1 MKTKISHL
9 GRSSV
14 SVILAV
20 MMLLSTMLIGTVST
34 VNAAD
39 LSNATKV
46 YLDSTLAT
54 VNKEG
59 LNTWSSICAY
69 AFNTKGVNTY
79 TDKNTDGKY
88 TWPGSDMYNEGNGIY
103 SIYVDNSAT
112 NIIFNNNDG
121 KQTGDLTLPNDWK
134 TTPMIYYGDGTKGPA
149 GWKEYS
155 ASVKVA
161 DSVTLTANP
170 TSVKVGNSVTLAPTV
185 ISAKSGDLTYTYN
198 KISGGTATEVKN
210 ADNSLTVTPTVA
222 GTYKYKVTVSADGYS
237 PVTSTEVSFT
247 VTAPVDYYLAG
258 RIKQDGTDGWV
269 QSINN
274 NYKFTESDT
283 DGLYYY
289 ESKYTPKQWS
299 EKVGSKNLEQYFYII
314 DSSSNKYGSKDN
326 QTDNTPKVLN
336 STDDKS
342 TLEKISSTGNTKTLT
357 YISNQE
363 NVSNV
368 TFWLDTR
375 NGNMQLYYTS
385 ATAYSVTFGSND
397 ISMGSVIAKN
407 GSSNIS
413 SGDGVAEN
421 SEVTFTATANEG
433 YKFDGWYNDAGCTTA
448 IEGATGATYTT
459 TVTADTTVYAKFVA
473 ETYNITVKENANCTV
488 TVNKTAAYGSNVNVT
503 VKAKDGYTVSSIS
516 VTNVNANDISGNET
530 EGYTFKMPA
539 SNVEITPNVVAVEVT
554 APKVTLNTVTGESTA
569 DVSVKENYPI
579 TAFAEAGDA
588 YSKITST
595 DFSVSG
601 GVEGTDYTKT
611 ETFEGSGIYNF
622 VALTKGT
629 FTVTYTATA
638 TSINDI
644 TKSTSATATLKI
656 TASYTDTQ
664 NAYLALSKYVD
675 EVKDTTSDGYTTDSY
690 AAFSAALTSAQ
701 ALLKGLPKADATN
714 ASDYTNAKTALETAF
729 NGLEKDVTYY
739 ISGRFENHGWNTDAI
754 DMPFTRVSGESNLY
768 KYETHKSVADLS
780 KQIHDVLGN
789 YDANQYFFITTGKG
803 LKGTFYTGSSKN
815 GNNFHENTVAKK
827 LTLTTHT
834 NNDSAT
840 ANTDNLI
847 VFNDISDS
855 SPNVVIYLDTS
866 DKDNLKLYYSTEKY
880 SVTVAE
886 GVPASVDKTEFA
898 KGETVTVTATPGT
911 GEVLDKVTVVGKD
924 GSTQI
929 ETTVSGNTA
938 TFKMPDQDVTITNVT
953 FREAKTYT
961 VTFNSSDDQF
971 GTVSAMKGTTSL
983 KSPAT
988 VTEGDDV
995 TFTAEPENG
1004 YALSGWTVN
1013 DASVSPTTNPYTITV
1028 QKDTT
1033 VVANFKEIT
1042 GTLSDYYLLCGTD
1055 ATFKAGSY
1063 TPVPLYTNEEGVYY
1077 ADFNAAN
1084 ITKSKDYF
1092 IIFSTKE
1099 DTSGIIDTND
1109 AKNIIIN
1116 TDNNGKGFS
1125 LKDHSENVNVV
1136 GVQNTK
1142 NLRFAKVYI
1151 DSDDVTGFTIKV
1163 TKLDLK
1169 SKKITYS
1176 GEPKFKE
1183 APKNA
1188 VNIIAKNGTQT
1199 AKFQSMGSTVITP
1212 VDKVVFDIGDYN
1224 DYTKKATAIKGN
1236 KVTVTTTVADAYKD
1250 TYYVKGFV
1258 VNGES
1263 YGIQSEPN
1271 DTGVYTLEYQ
1281 IPDDVDDGTNFEIT
1295 PVYFLK
1301 DSSNC
1306 VTFYVEGFDGA
1317 VQESWGNTIACY
1329 PYYEGVD
1336 KNSTNKNA
1344 FGAYPG
1350 QPLLY
1355 EGGKY
1360 YTQIPKSITLN
1371 GTDKK
1376 IVGMT
1381 LNNFTLE
1388 LVHGAI
1394 STIKDNKQSYDYDDF
1409 VRIANN
1415 NYGNN
1420 IIYTF
1425 KYSTAKDNFG
1435 ENIVS
1440 DATITKADF
1449 ASPTGNGWED
1459 LTDYNHRKVDLFGNV
1474 LTGTD
1479 SEKEPLLVV
1488 SNGYFENYQ
1497 GFYATEWTVYEKLED
1512 GTYSKITQ
1520 IPSSALLLKS
1530 KDDLTKSTS
1539 DPKYKNSLSD
1549 YADAYAKL
1557 EAYKNTPALITF
1569 ESSIKRGYSLQGGTN
1584 GGQGGELAERVDGR
1598 WYYSMIGE
1606 EITAK
1611 IAVEYGDTATSTF
1624 TKDSFVDGTNRTTT
1638 IGAQAYFT
1646 NDAAYGE
1653 TTYKSNIDSSN
1664 YFTFTA
1670 DTIAT
1675 DQTGQNYVFLGWYLL
1690 SDNKYT
1696 KLTDAKAPMT
1706 GSDTFVARYVKA
1718 PKGTVT
1724 IDHRLF
1730 SAASNPT
1737 PPTTQ
1742 TPGTGSGKCYVTVK
1756 VLDKTTGALIKEF
1769 AETENS
1775 VTLDGTYINS
1785 AKDYK
1790 LEITL
1795 RTVTSGQ
1802 DKFDKF
1808 YYLAQNKQEYVG
1820 IDPGTTTTEGNV
1832 TTVTRTVDILDS
1844 FFTHNED
1851 GTYSFKNT
1859 TGSDSIHYYSDIK
1872 ETKIPY
1878 KITFNY
1884 EPRLASDAKQYVVT
1898 GYFTSEYILNHGA
1911 VLTKE
1916 FVMSVAPYEDNFF
1929 NTIKWDNANI
1939 TINNDTETKTAVVN
1953 STTSLRT
1960 VTVKALN
1967 ADGTPIEA
1975 YKLNNVPEYTSTVV
1989 YGNLLKYDNLY
2000 GLTPDEKT
2008 EIAGG
2013 KEYIYLAD
2021 PEYNGKKFSYWQIS
2035 TSSDMTDTSAYVTKC
2050 FSKEFN
2056 YIAYNDYY
2064 IWPVYGKSQ
2073 SITGASTTLNFL
2085 DYSRNQSTDENGGSK
2100 TDRVFADFALAFDSN
2115 GIQLKTYNGTDIKV
2129 GMFLEVC
2136 GDLESDSNGN
2146 VITDINYYKDKPEY
2160 GTSDADLEKIKTAI
2174 LAGSANKNLTYTTE
2188 DGEVRKLLNKPID
2201 IKSLDNKNRIEYYV
2215 GYNNNDNNQKKLMRA
2230 YSYVIVGNEITL
2242 CSTCYSF
2249 VNYYNVGNM
2258 TYTVS

>member
-9 GRSSV
+9 GRSTV

-34 VNAAD
+34 VNAV
-39 LSNATKV
+39 TKTFEAV
-46 YLDSTLAT
+46 NLVGNINGNTKWDSTKYPFTFDETTGYWYLDITITQSSEFKAR
-54 VNKEG
+54 VNKDWVISFGASGGGNYIISEIG
-59 LNTWSSICAY
+59 DYRISV
-69 AFNTKGVNTY
+69 K
-79 TDKNTDGKY
+79 DGA
-88 TWPGSDMYNEGNGIY
+88 ENG
-103 SIYVDNSAT
+103 T
-112 NIIFNNNDG
+112 E
-121 KQTGDLTLPNDWK
+121 LTVQK
-134 TTPMIYYGDGTKGPA
+134 TVK
-149 GWKEYS
+149 
-155 ASVKVA
+155 KVA

-170 TSVKVGNSVTLAPTV
+170 TSVKVGNSVTLTPTV
-185 ISAKSGDLTYTYN
+185 SGAKSDNLTYTY
-198 KISGGTATEVKN
+198 KKTSDGTATEEKN

-222 GTYKYKVTVSADGYS
+222 GTYKYTVTVSADGCS
-237 PVTSTEVSFT
+237 PVTSNEVSFT
-247 VTAPVDYYLAG
+247 VTDSVKYYICGRFNNKWHDPLANDP
-258 RIKQDGTDGWV
+258 QFLED
-269 QSINN
+269 
-274 NYKFTESDT
+274 ESNP
-283 DGLYYY
+283 GLFYY
-289 ESKYTPKQWS
+289 ETNETIAQLSGTIS
-299 EKVGSKNLEQYFYII
+299 ETYNNTTSDYPRYFYI
-314 DSSSNKYGSKDN
+314 NKAATKDN
-326 QTDNTPKVLN
+326 NYLTTSDSAGHNFQNN
-336 STDDKS
+336 TDDRKLALS
-342 TLEKISSTGNTKTLT
+342 SQSGTDEKFLVRFNDVNNTSKTP
-357 YISNQE
+357 
-363 NVSNV
+363 V
-368 TFWLDTR
+368 TIWLDTR
-375 NGNMQLYYTS
+375 NN
-385 ATAYSVTFGSND
+385 
-397 ISMGSVIAKN
+397 
-407 GSSNIS
+407 
-413 SGDGVAEN
+413 EN
-421 SEVTFTATANEG
+421 NE
-433 YKFDGWYNDAGCTTA
+433 YKLWYTTA
-448 IEGATGATYTT
+448 LPH
-459 TVTADTTVYAKFVA
+459 K
-473 ETYNITVKENANCTV
+473 
-488 TVNKTAAYGSNVNVT
+488 VN
-503 VKAKDGYTVSSIS
+503 
-516 VTNVNANDISGNET
+516 
-530 EGYTFKMPA
+530 
-539 SNVEITPNVVAVEVT
+539 
-554 APKVTLNTVTGESTA
+554 
-569 DVSVKENYPI
+569 
-579 TAFAEAGDA
+579 
-588 YSKITST
+588 
-595 DFSVSG
+595 
-601 GVEGTDYTKT
+601 
-611 ETFEGSGIYNF
+611 
-622 VALTKGT
+622 
-629 FTVTYTATA
+629 
-638 TSINDI
+638 
-644 TKSTSATATLKI
+644 
-656 TASYTDTQ
+656 
-664 NAYLALSKYVD
+664 
-675 EVKDTTSDGYTTDSY
+675 
-690 AAFSAALTSAQ
+690 
-701 ALLKGLPKADATN
+701 
-714 ASDYTNAKTALETAF
+714 
-729 NGLEKDVTYY
+729 
-739 ISGRFENHGWNTDAI
+739 
-754 DMPFTRVSGESNLY
+754 
-768 KYETHKSVADLS
+768 
-780 KQIHDVLGN
+780 
-789 YDANQYFFITTGKG
+789 
-803 LKGTFYTGSSKN
+803 
-815 GNNFHENTVAKK
+815 
-827 LTLTTHT
+827 
-834 NNDSAT
+834 
-840 ANTDNLI
+840 
-847 VFNDISDS
+847 
-855 SPNVVIYLDTS
+855 
-866 DKDNLKLYYSTEKY
+866 
-880 SVTVAE
+880 VAE
-886 GVPASVDKTEFA
+886 GVSATVDRATA
-898 KGETVTVTATPGT
+898 TAGETVTVTATSIPQGQI
-911 GEVLDKVTVVGKD
+911 LDTVTVKGEDNKPV
-924 GSTQI
+924 I
-929 ETTVSGNTA
+929 TTVSGNTA
-938 TFKMPDQDVTITNVT
+938 TFTMPDQNVTVTNVT
-953 FREAKTYT
+953 FRTANTYT
-961 VTFNSSDDQF
+961 VTFRSSDETS
-971 GTVSAMKGTTSL
+971 GSVSAKYNGTDFTSGA
-983 KSPAT
+983 K
-988 VTEGDDV
+988 VTEGGTV

-1004 YALSGWTVN
+1004 YALSGWTLN

-1033 VVANFKEIT
+1033 VVANFKEMT
-1042 GTLSDYYLLCGTD
+1042 GTLSGYYLLCGTD

-1077 ADFNAAN
+1077 ADFNAAD
-1084 ITKSKDYF
+1084 ITKNKDYF

-1099 DTSGIIDTND
+1099 DTSGIIV
-1109 AKNIIIN
+1109 
-1116 TDNNGKGFS
+1116 DNNNVTINAVNNNGFS
-1125 LKDHSENVNVV
+1125 LSNHNENVQNPNGGSNNV
-1136 GVQNTK
+1136 K
-1142 NLRFAKVYI
+1142 FAKVYI
-1151 DSDDVTGFTIKV
+1151 NKDEVSGFTIKI
-1163 TKLDLK
+1163 TNLDVN

-1176 GEPKFKE
+1176 AEPKFKE

-1199 AKFQSMGSTVITP
+1199 EKFQSMGTTVITP
-1212 VDKVVFDIGDYN
+1212 VDKVVFDIGKYN
-1224 DYTKKATAIKGN
+1224 DNTQKATAIKGN
-1236 KVTVTTTVADAYKD
+1236 KVTVTTTVDKDYKD

-1263 YGIQSEPN
+1263 YGIQSGPN
-1271 DTGVYTLEYQ
+1271 DDGVYTLEYQ
-1281 IPDDVDDGTNFEIT
+1281 IPDDVVDGTNFEIT

-1394 STIKDNKQSYDYDDF
+1394 STIKENKQSYDYDDF

-1425 KYSTAKDNFG
+1425 KYSTVKDNFG

-1497 GFYATEWTVYEKLED
+1497 GFYATEWTVYKKLD
-1512 GTYSKITQ
+1512 DSTYSKIAQ

-1939 TINNDTETKTAVVN
+1939 TIYNDTETKTAVVN

-1960 VTVKALN
+1960 VTVKALD
-1967 ADGTPIEA
+1967 ADGNQIKA
-1975 YKLNNVPEYTSTVV
+1975 YELGGVPEFTSTVV
-1989 YGNLLKYDNLY
+1989 YGNLLKYENLCK
-2000 GLTPDEKT
+2000 LTDEQKT
-2008 EIAGG
+2008 EIANR
-2013 KEYIYLAD
+2013 EYIYVAD

-2064 IWPVYGKSQ
+2064 IWPVYGESQ

-2085 DYSRNQSTDENGGSK
+2085 DYSRNQSTDPDGNKK

-2115 GIQLKTYNGTDIKV
+2115 GIQLQTYKGNDIKV

>member
-1 MKTKISHL
+1 MEVIFMKTKISHL
-9 GRSSV
+9 GRSTV

-34 VNAAD
+34 VNAV
-39 LSNATKV
+39 TKTFEAV
-46 YLDSTLAT
+46 NLVGNINGNTKWDSTKYPFTFDETTGYWYLDITITQSSEFKAR
-54 VNKEG
+54 VNKDWVISFGASGGGNYIISEIG
-59 LNTWSSICAY
+59 DYRISV
-69 AFNTKGVNTY
+69 K
-79 TDKNTDGKY
+79 DGA
-88 TWPGSDMYNEGNGIY
+88 ENG
-103 SIYVDNSAT
+103 T
-112 NIIFNNNDG
+112 E
-121 KQTGDLTLPNDWK
+121 LTVQK
-134 TTPMIYYGDGTKGPA
+134 TVK
-149 GWKEYS
+149 
-155 ASVKVA
+155 KVA

-170 TSVKVGNSVTLAPTV
+170 TSVKVGNSVTLTPTV
-185 ISAKSGDLTYTYN
+185 SGAKSDNLTYTY
-198 KISGGTATEVKN
+198 KKTSDGTATEEKN

-222 GTYKYKVTVSADGYS
+222 GTYKYTVTVSADGCS
-237 PVTSTEVSFT
+237 PVTSNEVSFT
-247 VTAPVDYYLAG
+247 VTDSVKYYICGRFNNKWHDPLANDP
-258 RIKQDGTDGWV
+258 QFVED
-269 QSINN
+269 
-274 NYKFTESDT
+274 ESNP
-283 DGLYYY
+283 GLFYY
-289 ESKYTPKQWS
+289 ETNETIAQLSGTIS
-299 EKVGSKNLEQYFYII
+299 ETYNNTTSDYPRYFYI
-314 DSSSNKYGSKDN
+314 NKAATKDN
-326 QTDNTPKVLN
+326 NYLTTSDSAGHNFQNN
-336 STDDKS
+336 TDDRKLALS
-342 TLEKISSTGNTKTLT
+342 SQSGTDEKFLVRFNDVNNTSKTP
-357 YISNQE
+357 
-363 NVSNV
+363 V
-368 TFWLDTR
+368 TIWLDTR
-375 NGNMQLYYTS
+375 NN
-385 ATAYSVTFGSND
+385 
-397 ISMGSVIAKN
+397 
-407 GSSNIS
+407 
-413 SGDGVAEN
+413 EN
-421 SEVTFTATANEG
+421 NE
-433 YKFDGWYNDAGCTTA
+433 YKLWYTTA
-448 IEGATGATYTT
+448 LPH
-459 TVTADTTVYAKFVA
+459 K
-473 ETYNITVKENANCTV
+473 
-488 TVNKTAAYGSNVNVT
+488 VN
-503 VKAKDGYTVSSIS
+503 
-516 VTNVNANDISGNET
+516 
-530 EGYTFKMPA
+530 
-539 SNVEITPNVVAVEVT
+539 
-554 APKVTLNTVTGESTA
+554 
-569 DVSVKENYPI
+569 
-579 TAFAEAGDA
+579 
-588 YSKITST
+588 
-595 DFSVSG
+595 
-601 GVEGTDYTKT
+601 
-611 ETFEGSGIYNF
+611 
-622 VALTKGT
+622 
-629 FTVTYTATA
+629 
-638 TSINDI
+638 
-644 TKSTSATATLKI
+644 
-656 TASYTDTQ
+656 
-664 NAYLALSKYVD
+664 
-675 EVKDTTSDGYTTDSY
+675 
-690 AAFSAALTSAQ
+690 
-701 ALLKGLPKADATN
+701 
-714 ASDYTNAKTALETAF
+714 
-729 NGLEKDVTYY
+729 
-739 ISGRFENHGWNTDAI
+739 
-754 DMPFTRVSGESNLY
+754 
-768 KYETHKSVADLS
+768 
-780 KQIHDVLGN
+780 
-789 YDANQYFFITTGKG
+789 
-803 LKGTFYTGSSKN
+803 
-815 GNNFHENTVAKK
+815 
-827 LTLTTHT
+827 
-834 NNDSAT
+834 
-840 ANTDNLI
+840 
-847 VFNDISDS
+847 
-855 SPNVVIYLDTS
+855 
-866 DKDNLKLYYSTEKY
+866 
-880 SVTVAE
+880 VAE
-886 GVPASVDKTEFA
+886 GVSATVDRATA
-898 KGETVTVTATPGT
+898 TAGETVTVTATSIPQGQI
-911 GEVLDKVTVVGKD
+911 LDTVTVKGEDNKPV
-924 GSTQI
+924 I
-929 ETTVSGNTA
+929 TTVSGNTA
-938 TFKMPDQDVTITNVT
+938 TFTMPDQNVTVTNVT
-953 FREAKTYT
+953 FRTANTYT
-961 VTFNSSDDQF
+961 VTFRSSDETS
-971 GTVSAMKGTTSL
+971 GSVSAKYNGTDFTSGA
-983 KSPAT
+983 K
-988 VTEGDDV
+988 VTEGGTV

-1004 YALSGWTVN
+1004 YALSGWTLN

-1033 VVANFKEIT
+1033 VVANFKEMT
-1042 GTLSDYYLLCGTD
+1042 GTLSGYYLLCGTD

-1077 ADFNAAN
+1077 ADFNAAD
-1084 ITKSKDYF
+1084 ITKNKDYF

-1099 DTSGIIDTND
+1099 DTSGIIV
-1109 AKNIIIN
+1109 
-1116 TDNNGKGFS
+1116 DNNNVTINAVNNNGFS
-1125 LKDHSENVNVV
+1125 LSNHNENVQNPNGGSNNV
-1136 GVQNTK
+1136 K
-1142 NLRFAKVYI
+1142 FAKVYI
-1151 DSDDVTGFTIKV
+1151 NKDEVSGFTIKI
-1163 TKLDLK
+1163 TNLDVN

-1176 GEPKFKE
+1176 AEPKFKE

-1199 AKFQSMGSTVITP
+1199 EKFQSMGTTVITP
-1212 VDKVVFDIGDYN
+1212 VDKVVFDIGKYN
-1224 DYTKKATAIKGN
+1224 DNTQKATAIKGN
-1236 KVTVTTTVADAYKD
+1236 KVTVTTTVDKDYKD

-1263 YGIQSEPN
+1263 YGIQSGPN
-1271 DTGVYTLEYQ
+1271 DDGVYTLEYQ
-1281 IPDDVDDGTNFEIT
+1281 IPDDVVDGTNFEIT

-1394 STIKDNKQSYDYDDF
+1394 STIKENKQSYDYDDF

-1425 KYSTAKDNFG
+1425 KYSTVKDNFG

-1497 GFYATEWTVYEKLED
+1497 GFYATEWTVYKKLD
-1512 GTYSKITQ
+1512 DSTYSKIAQ

-1939 TINNDTETKTAVVN
+1939 TIYNDTETKTAVVN

-1960 VTVKALN
+1960 VTVKALD
-1967 ADGTPIEA
+1967 ADGNQIKA
-1975 YKLNNVPEYTSTVV
+1975 YELGGVPEFTSTVV
-1989 YGNLLKYDNLY
+1989 YGNLLKYENLCK
-2000 GLTPDEKT
+2000 LTDEQKT
-2008 EIAGG
+2008 EIANR
-2013 KEYIYLAD
+2013 EYIYVAD

-2064 IWPVYGKSQ
+2064 IWPVYGESQ

-2085 DYSRNQSTDENGGSK
+2085 DYSRNQSTDPDGNKK

-2115 GIQLKTYNGTDIKV
+2115 GIQLQTYKGNDIKV

>member
-34 VNAAD
+34 VNATVSG
-39 LSNATKV
+39 LSEIYFTPSKKWQEGYANFRLNVQDSSNNWHNITMTKV
-46 YLDSTLAT
+46 DENIPIYKGELDSNTTYNVVQFLRYSGDNTTQWDSSKSCSDIPSGMNYYTMTTETYRDWAIDNT
-54 VNKEG
+54 NG
-59 LNTWSSICAY
+59 TWS
-69 AFNTKGVNTY
+69 TY
-79 TDKNTDGKY
+79 
-88 TWPGSDMYNEGNGIY
+88 
-103 SIYVDNSAT
+103 
-112 NIIFNNNDG
+112 
-121 KQTGDLTLPNDWK
+121 
-134 TTPMIYYGDGTKGPA
+134 
-149 GWKEYS
+149 
-155 ASVKVA
+155 
-161 DSVTLTANP
+161 
-170 TSVKVGNSVTLAPTV
+170 
-185 ISAKSGDLTYTYN
+185 
-198 KISGGTATEVKN
+198 SGGSGGGSTSTDYYIAGRFKTKWN
-210 ADNSLTVTPTVA
+210 ADT
-222 GTYKYKVTVSADGYS
+222 
-237 PVTSTEVSFT
+237 TE
-247 VTAPVDYYLAG
+247 
-258 RIKQDGTDGWV
+258 
-269 QSINN
+269 
-274 NYKFTESDT
+274 YKFTESSEQK
-283 DGLYYY
+283 GLYYY
-289 ESKYTPKQWS
+289 DTEETVASLSGQIPEGIY
-299 EKVGSKNLEQYFYII
+299 GNYDRYFYIR
-314 DSSSNKYGSKDN
+314 SSNGKYLTS
-326 QTDNTPKVLN
+326 
-336 STDDKS
+336 DDKAGHS
-342 TLEKISSTGNTKTLT
+342 FQNNKNSQNYLTLVTNEGTPEERLIKFSDPSDP
-357 YISNQE
+357 SNDK
-363 NVSNV
+363 V
-368 TFWLDTR
+368 TIWLDTTNNDMR
-375 NGNMQLYYTS
+375 LYYTAGSESSLTPVAQSVSLTASSSPVQVGTEVTLTASLNDRATGLNDTDVTYKFEQTSGATVTGIPNGNTYKFTPATADDYTFKVTASAANYSSVTNTVKVTATSDSSDKYAIHVKLADNVSSYSFSLWAYGAPNNTNAYGYNNWDSKETFIINDHEWHDYPFINTISNWNLIIFNNGTEKKYDGQYNSDLWVTVKGDNNYDVSTIAPTKYTVTYGVNGVNGTLS
-385 ATAYSVTFGSND
+385 ATGVSGS
-397 ISMGSVIAKN
+397 GSTVN
-407 GSSNIS
+407 
-413 SGDGVAEN
+413 SGTK
-421 SEVTFTATANEG
+421 VTFTATPNKDYTVE
-433 YKFDGWYNDAGCTTA
+433 GWYSDAGCTNK
-448 IEGATGATYTT
+448 IES
-459 TVTADTTVYAKFVA
+459 A
-473 ETYNITVKENANCTV
+473 ETN
-488 TVNKTAAYGSNVNVT
+488 
-503 VKAKDGYTVSSIS
+503 
-516 VTNVNANDISGNET
+516 
-530 EGYTFKMPA
+530 
-539 SNVEITPNVVAVEVT
+539 
-554 APKVTLNTVTGESTA
+554 
-569 DVSVKENYPI
+569 
-579 TAFAEAGDA
+579 
-588 YSKITST
+588 
-595 DFSVSG
+595 
-601 GVEGTDYTKT
+601 
-611 ETFEGSGIYNF
+611 
-622 VALTKGT
+622 
-629 FTVTYTATA
+629 
-638 TSINDI
+638 
-644 TKSTSATATLKI
+644 
-656 TASYTDTQ
+656 
-664 NAYLALSKYVD
+664 
-675 EVKDTTSDGYTTDSY
+675 
-690 AAFSAALTSAQ
+690 
-701 ALLKGLPKADATN
+701 
-714 ASDYTNAKTALETAF
+714 
-729 NGLEKDVTYY
+729 
-739 ISGRFENHGWNTDAI
+739 
-754 DMPFTRVSGESNLY
+754 
-768 KYETHKSVADLS
+768 
-780 KQIHDVLGN
+780 
-789 YDANQYFFITTGKG
+789 
-803 LKGTFYTGSSKN
+803 
-815 GNNFHENTVAKK
+815 
-827 LTLTTHT
+827 
-834 NNDSAT
+834 
-840 ANTDNLI
+840 
-847 VFNDISDS
+847 
-855 SPNVVIYLDTS
+855 
-866 DKDNLKLYYSTEKY
+866 
-880 SVTVAE
+880 
-886 GVPASVDKTEFA
+886 
-898 KGETVTVTATPGT
+898 
-911 GEVLDKVTVVGKD
+911 
-924 GSTQI
+924 
-929 ETTVSGNTA
+929 
-938 TFKMPDQDVTITNVT
+938 
-953 FREAKTYT
+953 KTYT
-961 VTFNSSDDQF
+961 VTVNADTNVYVKFREAKKYTVKFSSSNNEH
-971 GTVSAMKGTTSL
+971 GTVSATNGT
-983 KSPAT
+983 SPLNSDT
-988 VTEGDDV
+988 KVTEGDEV
-995 TFTAEPENG
+995 TFTAEPKSG
-1004 YALSGWTVN
+1004 YALSGWTIN
-1013 DASVSPTTNPYTITV
+1013 GAPASSTTNPYKITV

-1033 VVANFKEIT
+1033 VVANFKEMT
-1042 GTLSDYYLLCGTD
+1042 GTLSGYYLLCGTD
-1055 ATFKAGSY
+1055 ATFQKGSY
-1063 TPVPLYTNEEGVYY
+1063 MYVPLYTNEEGVYY
-1077 ADFNAAN
+1077 ADFEAAG
-1084 ITKSKDYF
+1084 ITKNKNYF

-1099 DTSGIIDTND
+1099 DTSGIIVDSNNVTVN
-1109 AKNIIIN
+1109 AVNKN
-1116 TDNNGKGFS
+1116 GFS
-1125 LKDHSENVNVV
+1125 LSDYNENVQNPNGGSNNV
-1136 GVQNTK
+1136 K
-1142 NLRFAKVYI
+1142 FAKVYI
-1151 DSDDVTGFTIKV
+1151 NKDEVSGFTIKI
-1163 TKLDLK
+1163 TNLDVN

-1176 GEPKFKE
+1176 AEPKFKE
-1183 APKNA
+1183 APKNS

-1199 AKFQSMGSTVITP
+1199 EKFQSMGTTAITP
-1212 VDKVVFDIGDYN
+1212 IENVVFDIGDYN

-1236 KVTVTTTVADAYKD
+1236 KVTVTTTVADKYKD

-1263 YGIQSEPN
+1263 YGIQSGPN

-1295 PVYFLK
+1295 PVYFLN

-1371 GTDKK
+1371 GTDRK

-1381 LNNFTLE
+1381 LNNFALE
-1388 LVHGAI
+1388 SVHGAI
-1394 STIKDNKQSYDYDDF
+1394 STIKENKQSYDYDDF

-1425 KYSTAKDNFG
+1425 KYSTVKDNFG
-1435 ENIVS
+1435 ELTES
-1440 DATITKADF
+1440 PATITKADF

-1497 GFYATEWTVYEKLED
+1497 GFYATEWTVYELKD
-1512 GTYSKITQ
+1512 GSYSKIAQ

-1530 KDDLTKSTS
+1530 KDDLTNSTS
-1539 DPKYKNSLSD
+1539 DTKYKNSLSS
-1549 YADAYAKL
+1549 YADAYGKL

-1584 GGQGGELAERVDGR
+1584 GGQGGESAERVDGR

-1820 IDPGTTTTEGNV
+1820 IDPGTTTTEGNE

-1851 GTYSFKNT
+1851 GTYSFKNQ

-2035 TSSDMTDTSAYVTKC
+2035 TSQDMNDTSAYVTKC

-2160 GTSDADLEKIKTAI
+2160 STSETDLDSIKKAI
-2174 LAGSANKNLTYTTE
+2174 LAGSSTKSLTYTTE
-2188 DGEVRKLLNKPID
+2188 DGKERKLLNKPID

-2215 GYNNNDNNQKKLMRA
+2215 GYYNNDNNQKKLMRA

>member
-9 GRSSV
+9 GRSTV

-34 VNAAD
+34 VNAATKNKFTNGETIYLD
-39 LSNATKV
+39 LSSFKKWQDAAKDTTMYAYFYRYDNHNQVGDKIPAAKVTNYIYSVIVPNADCGYIKFQRGSWNTTKEH
-46 YLDSTLAT
+46 DAD
-54 VNKEG
+54 
-59 LNTWSSICAY
+59 
-69 AFNTKGVNTY
+69 TKGTNNCVKVTN
-79 TDKNTDGKY
+79 
-88 TWPGSDMYNEGNGIY
+88 W
-103 SIYVDNSAT
+103 DNSSEWST
-112 NIIFNNNDG
+112 
-121 KQTGDLTLPNDWK
+121 
-134 TTPMIYYGDGTKGPA
+134 
-149 GWKEYS
+149 YS
-155 ASVKVA
+155 AAAPVA
-161 DSVTLTANP
+161 DSVSLTASP
-170 TSVKVGNSVTLAPTV
+170 ETVKVGNSVTLTAVANNPA
-185 ISAKSGDLTYTYN
+185 SSNLTYAFT
-198 KISGGTATEVKN
+198 KTSGGNATEAQNNDK
-210 ADNSLTVTPTVA
+210 LTVTPTVA
-222 GTYKYKVTVSADGYS
+222 GTYKYTVTVSADGYS
-237 PVTSTEVSFT
+237 PVTSLEVSFT
-247 VTAPVDYYLAG
+247 VTDSVKYYICG
-258 RIKQDGTDGWV
+258 RFNDKWHKPSLDKDPQFVED
-269 QSINN
+269 
-274 NYKFTESDT
+274 ESNP
-283 DGLYYY
+283 GLFYY
-289 ESKYTPKQWS
+289 ETGETIADLSGTISETYGDTPK
-299 EKVGSKNLEQYFYII
+299 YFYIYKKASNESTNYLTTSENAGHNFQNNTI
-314 DSSSNKYGSKDN
+314 DSPLALSSKTGTEQKYLVRFNNDKD
-326 QTDNTPKVLN
+326 TSTTP
-336 STDDKS
+336 
-342 TLEKISSTGNTKTLT
+342 
-357 YISNQE
+357 
-363 NVSNV
+363 V
-368 TFWLDTR
+368 TIWLDTR
-375 NGNMQLYYTS
+375 NNENNEYKLWYTTALPHTVTVANGVSS
-385 ATAYSVTFGSND
+385 ATVD
-397 ISMGSVIAKN
+397 KK
-407 GSSNIS
+407 
-413 SGDGVAEN
+413 
-421 SEVTFTATANEG
+421 TATA
-433 YKFDGWYNDAGCTTA
+433 
-448 IEGATGATYTT
+448 
-459 TVTADTTVYAKFVA
+459 
-473 ETYNITVKENANCTV
+473 
-488 TVNKTAAYGSNVNVT
+488 
-503 VKAKDGYTVSSIS
+503 
-516 VTNVNANDISGNET
+516 
-530 EGYTFKMPA
+530 
-539 SNVEITPNVVAVEVT
+539 
-554 APKVTLNTVTGESTA
+554 
-569 DVSVKENYPI
+569 
-579 TAFAEAGDA
+579 
-588 YSKITST
+588 
-595 DFSVSG
+595 
-601 GVEGTDYTKT
+601 
-611 ETFEGSGIYNF
+611 
-622 VALTKGT
+622 
-629 FTVTYTATA
+629 
-638 TSINDI
+638 
-644 TKSTSATATLKI
+644 
-656 TASYTDTQ
+656 
-664 NAYLALSKYVD
+664 
-675 EVKDTTSDGYTTDSY
+675 
-690 AAFSAALTSAQ
+690 
-701 ALLKGLPKADATN
+701 
-714 ASDYTNAKTALETAF
+714 
-729 NGLEKDVTYY
+729 
-739 ISGRFENHGWNTDAI
+739 
-754 DMPFTRVSGESNLY
+754 
-768 KYETHKSVADLS
+768 
-780 KQIHDVLGN
+780 
-789 YDANQYFFITTGKG
+789 
-803 LKGTFYTGSSKN
+803 
-815 GNNFHENTVAKK
+815 
-827 LTLTTHT
+827 
-834 NNDSAT
+834 
-840 ANTDNLI
+840 
-847 VFNDISDS
+847 
-855 SPNVVIYLDTS
+855 
-866 DKDNLKLYYSTEKY
+866 
-880 SVTVAE
+880 
-886 GVPASVDKTEFA
+886 
-898 KGETVTVTATPGT
+898 GETVTVTATPTSGN
-911 GEVLDKVTVVGKD
+911 VLDSVTVVGKD
-924 GSTQI
+924 STPI

-938 TFKMPDQDVTITNVT
+938 TFTMPDQDVTVTNVT
-953 FREAKTYT
+953 FRTANTYT
-961 VTFNSSDDQF
+961 VTFSSSDDKF
-971 GTVSAMKGTTSL
+971 GTVSAEYNGADFTSG
-983 KSPAT
+983 KT
-988 VTEGDDV
+988 VTEGDTV
-995 TFTAEPENG
+995 TFTAKPKDG

-1013 DASVSPTTNPYTITV
+1013 GVSASSTTNPYTITV

-1033 VVANFKEIT
+1033 VVANFKEMT
-1042 GTLSDYYLLCGTD
+1042 GTLSGYYLLCGTD
-1055 ATFKAGSY
+1055 ATFKADSY

-1360 YTQIPKSITLN
+1360 YTQIPKSITLD
-1371 GTDKK
+1371 GADKK

-1388 LVHGAI
+1388 SVHGAI
-1394 STIKDNKQSYDYDDF
+1394 STIKENKQSYDYDDF

-1530 KDDLTKSTS
+1530 KDDLTESTS

-1742 TPGTGSGKCYVTVK
+1742 TPGTGSGKCYVTVR

-1820 IDPGTTTTEGNV
+1820 IDPGTTTPEGNV

-1851 GTYSFKNT
+1851 GTYSFKNQ

-1960 VTVKALN
+1960 VTVKALD
-1967 ADGTPIEA
+1967 ADGNQIKA
-1975 YKLNNVPEYTSTVV
+1975 YELGGVPEFTSTVV
-1989 YGNLLKYDNLY
+1989 YGNLLKYENLCK
-2000 GLTPDEKT
+2000 LTDEQKT
-2008 EIAGG
+2008 EIANR
-2013 KEYIYLAD
+2013 EYIYVAD

>member
-9 GRSSV
+9 GRSTV

-34 VNAAD
+34 VNAVTSITSDGSAVFYF
-39 LSNATKV
+39 NPNPKGA
-46 YLDSTLAT
+46 
-54 VNKEG
+54 
-59 LNTWSSICAY
+59 NTWSEYSAKLYVYFSNDSDSNSYKWSNEATVLDSSHAY
-69 AFNTKGVNTY
+69 VKIPSGTY
-79 TDKNTDGKY
+79 TKFNLARMNPKATGNPDWNNQWGKTGNISISKLNGNY
-88 TWPGSDMYNEGNGIY
+88 VSDFNYDSD
-103 SIYVDNSAT
+103 SIASSNY
-112 NIIFNNNDG
+112 I
-121 KQTGDLTLPNDWK
+121 QTSTAKLDAD
-134 TTPMIYYGDGTKGPA
+134 
-149 GWKEYS
+149 S
-155 ASVKVA
+155 ASVKEGTAVTFTPSLTSNTDFNDIKSVSYSVKK
-161 DSVTLTANP
+161 DSVDASSSDYSIDDDNKITFNKAGNYEVTANVMYNAKGFSDIIKTATATTTVTVESSLPHVAQSVSLTASPETVTSGGSTKLTATLTNKA
-170 TSVKVGNSVTLAPTV
+170 TGVDKV
-185 ISAKSGDLTYTYN
+185 TYTF
-198 KISGGTATEVKN
+198 KKADGTVVG
-210 ADNSLTVTPTVA
+210 TVTDSPKDTASVDVA
-222 GTYKYKVTVSADGYS
+222 NITSDTKYTVTVSAAEHSD
-237 PVTSTEVSFT
+237 
-247 VTAPVDYYLAG
+247 VTA
-258 RIKQDGTDGWV
+258 
-269 QSINN
+269 
-274 NYKFTESDT
+274 
-283 DGLYYY
+283 
-289 ESKYTPKQWS
+289 
-299 EKVGSKNLEQYFYII
+299 
-314 DSSSNKYGSKDN
+314 
-326 QTDNTPKVLN
+326 NT
-336 STDDKS
+336 
-342 TLEKISSTGNTKTLT
+342 
-357 YISNQE
+357 
-363 NVSNV
+363 
-368 TFWLDTR
+368 
-375 NGNMQLYYTS
+375 
-385 ATAYSVTFGSND
+385 SVTVKQLENWYL
-397 ISMGSVIAKN
+397 MGSVYGTWNDLSTESNENFRLKYNSATGCYYYDTTLTNTNDDVYFRFHNGTSQFSPPNNNEEITLGGNKYSIAK
-407 GSSNIS
+407 
-413 SGDGVAEN
+413 
-421 SEVTFTATANEG
+421 
-433 YKFDGWYNDAGCTTA
+433 
-448 IEGATGATYTT
+448 
-459 TVTADTTVYAKFVA
+459 
-473 ETYNITVKENANCTV
+473 
-488 TVNKTAAYGSNVNVT
+488 
-503 VKAKDGYTVSSIS
+503 
-516 VTNVNANDISGNET
+516 TNVSDNAFKYSNPVSNYRIWLDSSNANDI
-530 EGYTFKMPA
+530 K
-539 SNVEITPNVVAVEVT
+539 VWIT
-554 APKVTLNTVTGESTA
+554 
-569 DVSVKENYPI
+569 
-579 TAFAEAGDA
+579 
-588 YSKITST
+588 
-595 DFSVSG
+595 
-601 GVEGTDYTKT
+601 
-611 ETFEGSGIYNF
+611 
-622 VALTKGT
+622 
-629 FTVTYTATA
+629 
-638 TSINDI
+638 DI
-644 TKSTSATATLKI
+644 TK
-656 TASYTDTQ
+656 
-664 NAYLALSKYVD
+664 KY
-675 EVKDTTSDGYTTDSY
+675 
-690 AAFSAALTSAQ
+690 
-701 ALLKGLPKADATN
+701 N
-714 ASDYTNAKTALETAF
+714 
-729 NGLEKDVTYY
+729 
-739 ISGRFENHGWNTDAI
+739 IS
-754 DMPFTRVSGESNLY
+754 
-768 KYETHKSVADLS
+768 
-780 KQIHDVLGN
+780 
-789 YDANQYFFITTGKG
+789 
-803 LKGTFYTGSSKN
+803 
-815 GNNFHENTVAKK
+815 
-827 LTLTTHT
+827 
-834 NNDSAT
+834 NDSGKELT
-840 ANTDNLI
+840 I
-847 VFNDISDS
+847 
-855 SPNVVIYLDTS
+855 SPNQ
-866 DKDNLKLYYSTEKY
+866 
-880 SVTVAE
+880 
-886 GVPASVDKTEFA
+886 ASA
-898 KGETVTVTATPGT
+898 GETVTVTATPT
-911 GEVLDKVTVVGKD
+911 SGEVLKSVTVVGDDKKPV
-924 GSTQI
+924 
-929 ETTVSGNTA
+929 TTNVSGNKA
-938 TFKMPDQDVTITNVT
+938 TFTMPDQNVTVTDVT
-953 FREAKTYT
+953 FRTANTYT
-961 VTFNSSDDQF
+961 VTFSSSDDKF
-971 GTVSAMKGTTSL
+971 GTVSAMNGKNPLASDT
-983 KSPAT
+983 K
-988 VTEGDDV
+988 VTEGDEV
-995 TFTAEPENG
+995 TFTAKPEDG

-1013 DASVSPTTNPYTITV
+1013 NAPVSSTANSYTITV

-1033 VVANFKEIT
+1033 VVANFKEVT
-1042 GTLSDYYLLCGTD
+1042 GTLSGYYLLCGTD
-1055 ATFKAGSY
+1055 ASFKPGSY
-1063 TPVPLYTNEEGVYY
+1063 TSVPLYKNEEGVYY
-1077 ADFNAAN
+1077 ADFNAAG

-1092 IIFSTKE
+1092 IIFSTAE

-1116 TDNNGKGFS
+1116 TDNNGQGFS
-1125 LKDHSENVNVV
+1125 LSDHSENVNVV
-1136 GVQNTK
+1136 GLQNTK

-1151 DSDDVTGFTIKV
+1151 NSNDVTGFTIKI
-1163 TKLDLK
+1163 TYLDLN

-1176 GEPKFKE
+1176 AEPKFKE

-1199 AKFQSMGSTVITP
+1199 AKFQNMGSTVITP
-1212 VDKVVFDIGDYN
+1212 VENVVFDIDSYN
-1224 DYTKKATAIKGN
+1224 KYTQKATAIKGN
-1236 KVTVTTTVADAYKD
+1236 KVTVTTTVDKAYKD

-1263 YGIQSEPN
+1263 YGIQSGPN

-1301 DSSNC
+1301 DSENC

-1371 GTDKK
+1371 GTDRRK

-1381 LNNFTLE
+1381 LNNFALE
-1388 LVHGAI
+1388 SVHGAI
-1394 STIKDNKQSYDYDDF
+1394 STIKENKQSYDYDDF

-1425 KYSTAKDNFG
+1425 KYSTVKDNFG
-1435 ENIVS
+1435 ELTES
-1440 DATITKADF
+1440 PATITKADF

-1497 GFYATEWTVYEKLED
+1497 GFYATEWTVYELKG
-1512 GTYSKITQ
+1512 GTYSKIAQ

-1530 KDDLTKSTS
+1530 KDDLTNSTS
-1539 DPKYKNSLSD
+1539 DTKYKNSLSS
-1549 YADAYAKL
+1549 YADAYGKL

-1584 GGQGGELAERVDGR
+1584 GGQGGESAERVDGR

-1611 IAVEYGDTATSTF
+1611 IAVEYGDTATSPF
-1624 TKDSFVDGTNRTTT
+1624 TNDPFVVDTNKTTT

-1646 NDAAYGE
+1646 NDAASGQ
-1653 TTYKSNIDSSN
+1653 TTYKSRIDSSK

-1675 DQTGQNYVFLGWYLL
+1675 DKDGQNYVFLGWYLL
-1690 SDNKYT
+1690 SDDKYT

-1742 TPGTGSGKCYVTVK
+1742 TPGTGSGKCYVTVR

-1820 IDPGTTTTEGNV
+1820 IDPGTTTTEGNE
-1832 TTVTRTVDILDS
+1832 TTVTRTVDIRES
-1844 FFTHNED
+1844 FFNHNDD
-1851 GTYSFKNT
+1851 GTYSFKNQ

-1884 EPRLASDAKQYVVT
+1884 VPRLASDAKQYVVT

-1911 VLTKE
+1911 ELTE
-1916 FVMSVAPYEDNFF
+1916 NFVMGVAPYEDNFF

-1939 TINNDTETKTAVVN
+1939 TIDNTGKTKTAVVS
-1953 STTSLRT
+1953 STTSSRT
-1960 VTVKALN
+1960 VTVKALD
-1967 ADGTPIEA
+1967 AEGKPIKA
-1975 YKLNNVPEYTSTVV
+1975 YELNGPEFTSTVV
-1989 YGNLLKYDNLY
+1989 YGSLLKYENLY
-2000 GLTPDEKT
+2000 GLDDAQKE
-2008 EIAGG
+2008 EIANGN
-2013 KEYIYLAD
+2013 KYIYVAE

-2035 TSSDMTDTSAYVTKC
+2035 TSSDMNDKSAYVTKC

-2056 YIAYNDYY
+2056 YIAYNHYY
-2064 IWPVYGKSQ
+2064 IWPVYGEPQ

-2085 DYSRNQSTDENGGSK
+2085 DYSRNQSTDPDGNKK

-2115 GIQLKTYNGTDIKV
+2115 GIQLQTYKGTNIKV

-2136 GDLESDSNGN
+2136 GDLKSDSNGN

-2160 GTSDADLEKIKTAI
+2160 STSETDLDSIKKAI
-2174 LAGSANKNLTYTTE
+2174 LAGSSTKSLTYTTE
-2188 DGEVRKLLNKPID
+2188 DGKERKLLNKPID

-2242 CSTCYSF
+2242 CSTPYSF
-2249 VNYYNVGNM
+2249 VNYYDVGNK

>member
-9 GRSSV
+9 GRSTV

-20 MMLLSTMLIGTVST
+20 MMLLSTMLIGTIS
-34 VNAAD
+34 VNAAGSFTVGD
-39 LSNATKV
+39 TLYLDISGASYNATDADADFYIKF
-46 YLDSTLAT
+46 YKTGTEFSSWSKLSQIENSKAYSGT
-54 VNKEG
+54 VPSGEWDHAVFTRVNGK
-59 LNTWSSICAY
+59 
-69 AFNTKGVNTY
+69 AFNSEQNWDSSNIYSWADTTIADKG
-79 TDKNTDGKY
+79 DKNCWSLNNGDMNGTWTTYSGGSGGGSTEATYYLGGRIGQNNSDQWLAFTTDYKFQETEISGLYKY
-88 TWPGSDMYNEGNGIY
+88 VS
-103 SIYVDNSAT
+103 
-112 NIIFNNNDG
+112 
-121 KQTGDLTLPNDWK
+121 KQTPAQWTQKINNLNQYFFVHTGSSAEWYGSTVETGLTSANQVATL
-134 TTPMIYYGDGTKGPA
+134 
-149 GWKEYS
+149 KEYKDNNTETARLLYINNS
-155 ASVKVA
+155 DTSGNVTFWFDTRNSDKQLYYTVGSESSLTPVAESV
-161 DSVTLTANP
+161 SLTASP
-170 TSVKVGNSVTLAPTV
+170 ETVKVGNSVTL
-185 ISAKSGDLTYTYN
+185 SAIANSPASENLTYTFT
-198 KISGGTATEVKN
+198 KTSGGDANETQNNDK
-210 ADNSLTVTPTVA
+210 LTVTPTAA
-222 GTYKYKVTVSADGYS
+222 GTYKYTVTVSAGGYS

-247 VTAPVDYYLAG
+247 VTAPVTYYLGG
-258 RIKQDGTDGWV
+258 RVV
-269 QSINN
+269 QKSENSDWIAPDSTTNTSC
-274 NYKFTESDT
+274 KFVETET
-283 DGLYYY
+283 DGLYKY
-289 ESKYTPKQWS
+289 ESEQTPAAWS
-299 EKVGSKNLEQYFYII
+299 EKRNNLLQYFYVRT
-314 DSSSNKYGSKDN
+314 SLGGALYYGNAESGNDALALTAQGQKAN
-326 QTDNTPKVLN
+326 LAEIDNTDVKNLIYIN
-336 STDDKS
+336 SNDTS
-342 TLEKISSTGNTKTLT
+342 INA
-357 YISNQE
+357 
-363 NVSNV
+363 

-375 NGNMQLYYTS
+375 NN
-385 ATAYSVTFGSND
+385 
-397 ISMGSVIAKN
+397 K
-407 GSSNIS
+407 
-413 SGDGVAEN
+413 
-421 SEVTFTATANEG
+421 
-433 YKFDGWYNDAGCTTA
+433 YKLW
-448 IEGATGATYTT
+448 YTT
-459 TVTADTTVYAKFVA
+459 TLPH
-473 ETYNITVKENANCTV
+473 
-488 TVNKTAAYGSNVNVT
+488 NV
-503 VKAKDGYTVSSIS
+503 I
-516 VTNVNANDISGNET
+516 
-530 EGYTFKMPA
+530 
-539 SNVEITPNVVAVEVT
+539 
-554 APKVTLNTVTGESTA
+554 
-569 DVSVKENYPI
+569 
-579 TAFAEAGDA
+579 
-588 YSKITST
+588 
-595 DFSVSG
+595 
-601 GVEGTDYTKT
+601 
-611 ETFEGSGIYNF
+611 
-622 VALTKGT
+622 
-629 FTVTYTATA
+629 
-638 TSINDI
+638 
-644 TKSTSATATLKI
+644 
-656 TASYTDTQ
+656 
-664 NAYLALSKYVD
+664 
-675 EVKDTTSDGYTTDSY
+675 
-690 AAFSAALTSAQ
+690 
-701 ALLKGLPKADATN
+701 
-714 ASDYTNAKTALETAF
+714 
-729 NGLEKDVTYY
+729 
-739 ISGRFENHGWNTDAI
+739 
-754 DMPFTRVSGESNLY
+754 
-768 KYETHKSVADLS
+768 VAD
-780 KQIHDVLGN
+780 
-789 YDANQYFFITTGKG
+789 
-803 LKGTFYTGSSKN
+803 
-815 GNNFHENTVAKK
+815 
-827 LTLTTHT
+827 
-834 NNDSAT
+834 
-840 ANTDNLI
+840 
-847 VFNDISDS
+847 
-855 SPNVVIYLDTS
+855 
-866 DKDNLKLYYSTEKY
+866 
-880 SVTVAE
+880 
-886 GVPASVDKTEFA
+886 GVSASVDKKTA
-898 KGETVTVTATPGT
+898 TAGEKVTVTATPEIGK
-911 GEVLDKVTVVGKD
+911 VLDTVTVKGKD
-924 GSTQI
+924 STPI

-938 TFKMPDQDVTITNVT
+938 TFTMPDQDVTVTNVT
-953 FREAKTYT
+953 FRTANTYT
-961 VTFNSSDDQF
+961 VTFSSSDDKF
-971 GTVSAMKGTTSL
+971 GTVSAEYNGADFTSG
-983 KSPAT
+983 KT
-988 VTEGDDV
+988 VTEGDTV
-995 TFTAEPENG
+995 TFTAKPKDG

-1033 VVANFKEIT
+1033 VVANFKEMT
-1042 GTLSDYYLLCGTD
+1042 GTLSGYYLLCGTD
-1055 ATFKAGSY
+1055 ATFKADSY

-1360 YTQIPKSITLN
+1360 YTQIPKSITLD
-1371 GTDKK
+1371 GADKK

-1388 LVHGAI
+1388 SVHGAI
-1394 STIKDNKQSYDYDDF
+1394 STIKENKQSYDYDDF

-1530 KDDLTKSTS
+1530 KDDLTESTS

-1742 TPGTGSGKCYVTVK
+1742 TPGTGSGKCYVTVR

-1820 IDPGTTTTEGNV
+1820 IDPGTTTPEGNV

-1851 GTYSFKNT
+1851 GTYSFKNQ

-1960 VTVKALN
+1960 VTVKALD
-1967 ADGTPIEA
+1967 ADGNQIKA
-1975 YKLNNVPEYTSTVV
+1975 YELGGVPEFTSTVV
-1989 YGNLLKYDNLY
+1989 YGNLLKYENLCK
-2000 GLTPDEKT
+2000 LTDEQKT
-2008 EIAGG
+2008 EIANR
-2013 KEYIYLAD
+2013 EYIYVAD

>member
-9 GRSSV
+9 GRSTV

-20 MMLLSTMLIGTVST
+20 MMLLSTMLIGTIS

-39 LSNATKV
+39 SFTVGDTL
-46 YLDSTLAT
+46 YLDISGAKYDAT
-54 VNKEG
+54 
-59 LNTWSSICAY
+59 AY
-69 AFNTKGVNTY
+69 NAEFYIKF
-79 TDKNTDGKY
+79 
-88 TWPGSDMYNEGNGIY
+88 YNEGTGSFNWSKLSQIGNSKVYSGAVPNGEWNHAVFTRVNGKAFNSGQNLDSSNIY
-103 SIYVDNSAT
+103 SSADT
-112 NIIFNNNDG
+112 TIADKGDKNCWSLNN
-121 KQTGDLTLPNDWK
+121 GDMNGTW
-134 TTPMIYYGDGTKGPA
+134 TTY
-149 GWKEYS
+149 
-155 ASVKVA
+155 
-161 DSVTLTANP
+161 
-170 TSVKVGNSVTLAPTV
+170 
-185 ISAKSGDLTYTYN
+185 
-198 KISGGTATEVKN
+198 SGGSGGGSTSTDYYIAGRFKTKWN
-210 ADNSLTVTPTVA
+210 ADT
-222 GTYKYKVTVSADGYS
+222 
-237 PVTSTEVSFT
+237 TE
-247 VTAPVDYYLAG
+247 
-258 RIKQDGTDGWV
+258 
-269 QSINN
+269 
-274 NYKFTESDT
+274 YKFTESSEQK
-283 DGLYYY
+283 GLYYY
-289 ESKYTPKQWS
+289 DTEETVASLSGQIPEGIY
-299 EKVGSKNLEQYFYII
+299 GNFDRYFFIR
-314 DSSSNKYGSKDN
+314 SSNDKYLTSVDGAGHSFQDN
-326 QTDNTPKVLN
+326 KNSGNYLTLVTNDDTPEKRLIKFSNPSDPSNDKV
-336 STDDKS
+336 T
-342 TLEKISSTGNTKTLT
+342 I
-357 YISNQE
+357 
-363 NVSNV
+363 
-368 TFWLDTR
+368 WLDTTNNDMR
-375 NGNMQLYYTS
+375 LYYTAGSESSLTPVAQSVSLTASSSPVQVGTEVTLTASLNDRATGLNDTDVTYKFEQTSGATVTGIPNGNTYKFTPATADDYTFKVTASAANYSSVTNTVKVTATSDSSDKYAIHVKLADNVSSYSFSLWAYGAPNNTNAYGYNNWDSKETFTINDHEWHDYPFINTISNWNLIIFNNGTEKKYDGQYNSDLWVTVKGDNNYDVSTIAPTKYTVTYGVNGVNGTLS
-385 ATAYSVTFGSND
+385 ATGVS
-397 ISMGSVIAKN
+397 
-407 GSSNIS
+407 S
-413 SGDGVAEN
+413 SGSTVN
-421 SEVTFTATANEG
+421 SGTKVTFTANPNKG
-433 YKFDGWYNDAGCTTA
+433 YAVEGWYSDAGCTKK
-448 IEGATGATYTT
+448 IDSVGTY
-459 TVTADTTVYAKFVA
+459 K
-473 ETYNITVKENANCTV
+473 TYKV
-488 TVNKTAAYGSNVNVT
+488 TVNA
-503 VKAKDGYTVSSIS
+503 D
-516 VTNVNANDISGNET
+516 TNV
-530 EGYTFKMPA
+530 Y
-539 SNVEITPNVVAVEVT
+539 
-554 APKVTLNTVTGESTA
+554 
-569 DVSVKENYPI
+569 VK
-579 TAFAEAGDA
+579 
-588 YSKITST
+588 
-595 DFSVSG
+595 
-601 GVEGTDYTKT
+601 
-611 ETFEGSGIYNF
+611 
-622 VALTKGT
+622 
-629 FTVTYTATA
+629 
-638 TSINDI
+638 
-644 TKSTSATATLKI
+644 
-656 TASYTDTQ
+656 
-664 NAYLALSKYVD
+664 
-675 EVKDTTSDGYTTDSY
+675 
-690 AAFSAALTSAQ
+690 
-701 ALLKGLPKADATN
+701 
-714 ASDYTNAKTALETAF
+714 
-729 NGLEKDVTYY
+729 
-739 ISGRFENHGWNTDAI
+739 
-754 DMPFTRVSGESNLY
+754 
-768 KYETHKSVADLS
+768 
-780 KQIHDVLGN
+780 
-789 YDANQYFFITTGKG
+789 
-803 LKGTFYTGSSKN
+803 
-815 GNNFHENTVAKK
+815 
-827 LTLTTHT
+827 
-834 NNDSAT
+834 
-840 ANTDNLI
+840 
-847 VFNDISDS
+847 
-855 SPNVVIYLDTS
+855 
-866 DKDNLKLYYSTEKY
+866 
-880 SVTVAE
+880 
-886 GVPASVDKTEFA
+886 
-898 KGETVTVTATPGT
+898 
-911 GEVLDKVTVVGKD
+911 
-924 GSTQI
+924 
-929 ETTVSGNTA
+929 
-938 TFKMPDQDVTITNVT
+938 
-953 FREAKTYT
+953 FREAKEYT
-961 VTFNSSDDQF
+961 VTFSSNDPTF
-971 GTVSAMKGTTSL
+971 GTVSAKYNETDFTSGA
-983 KSPAT
+983 K
-988 VTEGDDV
+988 VTEGDTV
-995 TFTAEPENG
+995 TFTADPKKG
-1004 YALSGWTVN
+1004 YALSDWAVN
-1013 DASVSPTTNPYTITV
+1013 GAPASSTTNPYTITV

-1033 VVANFKEIT
+1033 VVANFKEMT
-1042 GTLSDYYLLCGTD
+1042 GTLSGYYLLCGTD
-1055 ATFKAGSY
+1055 ATFKADSY

-1742 TPGTGSGKCYVTVK
+1742 TPGTGSGKCYVTVR

-1820 IDPGTTTTEGNV
+1820 IDPGTTTTEGNE
-1832 TTVTRTVDILDS
+1832 TTVTRTVDIRES
-1844 FFTHNED
+1844 FFNHNDD
-1851 GTYSFKNT
+1851 GTYSFKNQ

-1960 VTVKALN
+1960 VTVKALD
-1967 ADGTPIEA
+1967 ADGNQIKA
-1975 YKLNNVPEYTSTVV
+1975 YELGGVPEFTSTVV
-1989 YGNLLKYDNLY
+1989 YGNLLKYENLCK
-2000 GLTPDEKT
+2000 LTDEQKT
-2008 EIAGG
+2008 EIANR
-2013 KEYIYLAD
+2013 EYIYVAD

-2064 IWPVYGKSQ
+2064 IWPVYGESQ

-2085 DYSRNQSTDENGGSK
+2085 DYSRNQSTDSEGHNK

-2115 GIQLKTYNGTDIKV
+2115 GIQLQTYKGNDIKV

-2160 GTSDADLEKIKTAI
+2160 STSETDLDSIKKAI
-2174 LAGSANKNLTYTTE
+2174 LAGSSTKSLTYTAE
-2188 DGEVRKLLNKPID
+2188 DGKERKLLNKPID

>member
-9 GRSSV
+9 GRSTV

-34 VNAAD
+34 VNAV
-39 LSNATKV
+39 TKTFEAV
-46 YLDSTLAT
+46 NLVGNINGNTKWDSTKYPFTFDETTGYWYLDITITQSSEFKAR
-54 VNKEG
+54 VNKDWVISFGASGGDNYIISEIG
-59 LNTWSSICAY
+59 DYRISV
-69 AFNTKGVNTY
+69 K
-79 TDKNTDGKY
+79 DGA
-88 TWPGSDMYNEGNGIY
+88 ENG
-103 SIYVDNSAT
+103 T
-112 NIIFNNNDG
+112 E
-121 KQTGDLTLPNDWK
+121 LTVQK
-134 TTPMIYYGDGTKGPA
+134 TVK
-149 GWKEYS
+149 
-155 ASVKVA
+155 KVA

-170 TSVKVGNSVTLAPTV
+170 TSVKVGNSVTLTPTV
-185 ISAKSGDLTYTYN
+185 SGAKSDNLTYTY
-198 KISGGTATEVKN
+198 KKTSDGTATEEKN

-222 GTYKYKVTVSADGYS
+222 GTYKYTVTVSADGCS
-237 PVTSTEVSFT
+237 PVTSNEVSFT
-247 VTAPVDYYLAG
+247 VTDSVKYYICGRFNNKWHDPLANDP
-258 RIKQDGTDGWV
+258 QFVED
-269 QSINN
+269 
-274 NYKFTESDT
+274 ESNP
-283 DGLYYY
+283 GLFYY
-289 ESKYTPKQWS
+289 ETNETIAQLSGTIS
-299 EKVGSKNLEQYFYII
+299 ETYNNTTSDYPRYFYI
-314 DSSSNKYGSKDN
+314 NKAATKDN
-326 QTDNTPKVLN
+326 NYLTTSDSAGHNFQNN
-336 STDDKS
+336 TDDRKLALS
-342 TLEKISSTGNTKTLT
+342 SQSGTDEKFLVRFNDVNNTSKTP
-357 YISNQE
+357 
-363 NVSNV
+363 V
-368 TFWLDTR
+368 TIWLDTR
-375 NGNMQLYYTS
+375 NN
-385 ATAYSVTFGSND
+385 
-397 ISMGSVIAKN
+397 
-407 GSSNIS
+407 
-413 SGDGVAEN
+413 EN
-421 SEVTFTATANEG
+421 NE
-433 YKFDGWYNDAGCTTA
+433 YKLWYTTA
-448 IEGATGATYTT
+448 LPH
-459 TVTADTTVYAKFVA
+459 K
-473 ETYNITVKENANCTV
+473 
-488 TVNKTAAYGSNVNVT
+488 VN
-503 VKAKDGYTVSSIS
+503 
-516 VTNVNANDISGNET
+516 
-530 EGYTFKMPA
+530 
-539 SNVEITPNVVAVEVT
+539 
-554 APKVTLNTVTGESTA
+554 
-569 DVSVKENYPI
+569 
-579 TAFAEAGDA
+579 
-588 YSKITST
+588 
-595 DFSVSG
+595 
-601 GVEGTDYTKT
+601 
-611 ETFEGSGIYNF
+611 
-622 VALTKGT
+622 
-629 FTVTYTATA
+629 
-638 TSINDI
+638 
-644 TKSTSATATLKI
+644 
-656 TASYTDTQ
+656 
-664 NAYLALSKYVD
+664 
-675 EVKDTTSDGYTTDSY
+675 
-690 AAFSAALTSAQ
+690 
-701 ALLKGLPKADATN
+701 
-714 ASDYTNAKTALETAF
+714 
-729 NGLEKDVTYY
+729 
-739 ISGRFENHGWNTDAI
+739 
-754 DMPFTRVSGESNLY
+754 
-768 KYETHKSVADLS
+768 
-780 KQIHDVLGN
+780 
-789 YDANQYFFITTGKG
+789 
-803 LKGTFYTGSSKN
+803 
-815 GNNFHENTVAKK
+815 
-827 LTLTTHT
+827 
-834 NNDSAT
+834 
-840 ANTDNLI
+840 
-847 VFNDISDS
+847 
-855 SPNVVIYLDTS
+855 
-866 DKDNLKLYYSTEKY
+866 
-880 SVTVAE
+880 VAE
-886 GVPASVDKTEFA
+886 GVSATVDRATA
-898 KGETVTVTATPGT
+898 TAGETVTVTATSIPQGQI
-911 GEVLDKVTVVGKD
+911 LDTVTVKGEDNKPV
-924 GSTQI
+924 I
-929 ETTVSGNTA
+929 TTVSGNTA
-938 TFKMPDQDVTITNVT
+938 TFTMPDQNVTVTNVT
-953 FREAKTYT
+953 FRTANTYT
-961 VTFNSSDDQF
+961 VTFRSSDETS
-971 GTVSAMKGTTSL
+971 GSVSAKYNGTDFTSGA
-983 KSPAT
+983 K
-988 VTEGDDV
+988 VTEGGTV

-1004 YALSGWTVN
+1004 YALSGWTLN

-1033 VVANFKEIT
+1033 VVANFKEMT
-1042 GTLSDYYLLCGTD
+1042 GTLSGYYLLCGTD

-1077 ADFNAAN
+1077 ADFNAAD
-1084 ITKSKDYF
+1084 ITKNKDYF

-1099 DTSGIIDTND
+1099 DTSGIIV
-1109 AKNIIIN
+1109 
-1116 TDNNGKGFS
+1116 DNNNVTINAVNNNGFS
-1125 LKDHSENVNVV
+1125 LSNHNENVQNPNGGSNNV
-1136 GVQNTK
+1136 K
-1142 NLRFAKVYI
+1142 FAKVYI
-1151 DSDDVTGFTIKV
+1151 NKDEVSGFTIKI
-1163 TKLDLK
+1163 TNLDVN

-1176 GEPKFKE
+1176 AEPKFKE

-1199 AKFQSMGSTVITP
+1199 EKFQSMGTTVITP
-1212 VDKVVFDIGDYN
+1212 VDKVVFDIGKYN
-1224 DYTKKATAIKGN
+1224 DNTQKATAIKGN
-1236 KVTVTTTVADAYKD
+1236 KVTVTTTVDKDYKD

-1263 YGIQSEPN
+1263 YGIQSGPN
-1271 DTGVYTLEYQ
+1271 DDGVYTLEYQ
-1281 IPDDVDDGTNFEIT
+1281 IPDDVVDGTNFEIT

-1394 STIKDNKQSYDYDDF
+1394 STIKENKQSYDYDDF

-1425 KYSTAKDNFG
+1425 KYSTVKDNFG

-1497 GFYATEWTVYEKLED
+1497 GFYATEWTVYKKLD
-1512 GTYSKITQ
+1512 DSTYSKIAQ

-1939 TINNDTETKTAVVN
+1939 TIYNDTETKTAVVN

-1960 VTVKALN
+1960 VTVKALD
-1967 ADGTPIEA
+1967 ADGNQIKA
-1975 YKLNNVPEYTSTVV
+1975 YELGGVPEFTSTVV
-1989 YGNLLKYDNLY
+1989 YGNLLKYENLCK
-2000 GLTPDEKT
+2000 LTDEQKT
-2008 EIAGG
+2008 EIANR
-2013 KEYIYLAD
+2013 EYIYVAD

-2064 IWPVYGKSQ
+2064 IWPVYGESQ

-2085 DYSRNQSTDENGGSK
+2085 DYSRNQSTDPDGNKK

-2115 GIQLKTYNGTDIKV
+2115 GIQLQTYKGNDIKV

>member
-9 GRSSV
+9 GRSTV

-34 VNAAD
+34 VNAV
-39 LSNATKV
+39 TKTFEAV
-46 YLDSTLAT
+46 NLVGNINGNTKWDSTKYPFTFDETTGYWYLDITITQSSEFKAR
-54 VNKEG
+54 VNKDWVISFGASGGGNYIISEIG
-59 LNTWSSICAY
+59 DYRISV
-69 AFNTKGVNTY
+69 K
-79 TDKNTDGKY
+79 DGA
-88 TWPGSDMYNEGNGIY
+88 ENG
-103 SIYVDNSAT
+103 T
-112 NIIFNNNDG
+112 E
-121 KQTGDLTLPNDWK
+121 LTVQK
-134 TTPMIYYGDGTKGPA
+134 TVK
-149 GWKEYS
+149 
-155 ASVKVA
+155 KVA

-170 TSVKVGNSVTLAPTV
+170 TSVKVGNSVTLTPTV
-185 ISAKSGDLTYTYN
+185 SGAKSDNLTYTY
-198 KISGGTATEVKN
+198 KKTSDGTATEEKN

-222 GTYKYKVTVSADGYS
+222 GTYKYTVTVSADGCS
-237 PVTSTEVSFT
+237 PVTSNEVSFT
-247 VTAPVDYYLAG
+247 VTDSVKYYICGRFNNKWHDPLANDP
-258 RIKQDGTDGWV
+258 QFVED
-269 QSINN
+269 
-274 NYKFTESDT
+274 ESNP
-283 DGLYYY
+283 GLFYY
-289 ESKYTPKQWS
+289 ETNETIAQLSGTIS
-299 EKVGSKNLEQYFYII
+299 ETYNNTTSDYPRYFYI
-314 DSSSNKYGSKDN
+314 NKAATKDN
-326 QTDNTPKVLN
+326 NYLTTSDSAGHNFQNN
-336 STDDKS
+336 TDDRKLALS
-342 TLEKISSTGNTKTLT
+342 SQSGTDEKFLVRFNDVNNTSKTP
-357 YISNQE
+357 
-363 NVSNV
+363 V
-368 TFWLDTR
+368 TIWLDTR
-375 NGNMQLYYTS
+375 NN
-385 ATAYSVTFGSND
+385 
-397 ISMGSVIAKN
+397 
-407 GSSNIS
+407 
-413 SGDGVAEN
+413 EN
-421 SEVTFTATANEG
+421 NE
-433 YKFDGWYNDAGCTTA
+433 YKLWYTTA
-448 IEGATGATYTT
+448 LPH
-459 TVTADTTVYAKFVA
+459 K
-473 ETYNITVKENANCTV
+473 
-488 TVNKTAAYGSNVNVT
+488 VN
-503 VKAKDGYTVSSIS
+503 
-516 VTNVNANDISGNET
+516 
-530 EGYTFKMPA
+530 
-539 SNVEITPNVVAVEVT
+539 
-554 APKVTLNTVTGESTA
+554 
-569 DVSVKENYPI
+569 
-579 TAFAEAGDA
+579 
-588 YSKITST
+588 
-595 DFSVSG
+595 
-601 GVEGTDYTKT
+601 
-611 ETFEGSGIYNF
+611 
-622 VALTKGT
+622 
-629 FTVTYTATA
+629 
-638 TSINDI
+638 
-644 TKSTSATATLKI
+644 
-656 TASYTDTQ
+656 
-664 NAYLALSKYVD
+664 
-675 EVKDTTSDGYTTDSY
+675 
-690 AAFSAALTSAQ
+690 
-701 ALLKGLPKADATN
+701 
-714 ASDYTNAKTALETAF
+714 
-729 NGLEKDVTYY
+729 
-739 ISGRFENHGWNTDAI
+739 
-754 DMPFTRVSGESNLY
+754 
-768 KYETHKSVADLS
+768 
-780 KQIHDVLGN
+780 
-789 YDANQYFFITTGKG
+789 
-803 LKGTFYTGSSKN
+803 
-815 GNNFHENTVAKK
+815 
-827 LTLTTHT
+827 
-834 NNDSAT
+834 
-840 ANTDNLI
+840 
-847 VFNDISDS
+847 
-855 SPNVVIYLDTS
+855 
-866 DKDNLKLYYSTEKY
+866 
-880 SVTVAE
+880 VAE
-886 GVPASVDKTEFA
+886 GVSATVDRATA
-898 KGETVTVTATPGT
+898 TAGETVTVTATSIPQGQI
-911 GEVLDKVTVVGKD
+911 LDTVTVKGEDNKPV
-924 GSTQI
+924 I
-929 ETTVSGNTA
+929 TTVSGNTA
-938 TFKMPDQDVTITNVT
+938 TFTMPDQNVTVTNVT
-953 FREAKTYT
+953 FRTANTYT
-961 VTFNSSDDQF
+961 VTFRSSDETS
-971 GTVSAMKGTTSL
+971 GSVSAKYNGTDFTSGA
-983 KSPAT
+983 K
-988 VTEGDDV
+988 VTEGGTV

-1004 YALSGWTVN
+1004 YALSGWTLN

-1033 VVANFKEIT
+1033 VVANFKEMT
-1042 GTLSDYYLLCGTD
+1042 GTLSGYYLLCGTD

-1077 ADFNAAN
+1077 ADFNAAD
-1084 ITKSKDYF
+1084 ITKNKDYF

-1099 DTSGIIDTND
+1099 DTSGIIV
-1109 AKNIIIN
+1109 
-1116 TDNNGKGFS
+1116 DNNNVTINAVNNNGFS
-1125 LKDHSENVNVV
+1125 LSNHNENVQNPNGGSNNV
-1136 GVQNTK
+1136 K
-1142 NLRFAKVYI
+1142 FAKVYI
-1151 DSDDVTGFTIKV
+1151 NKDEVSGFTIKI
-1163 TKLDLK
+1163 TNLDVN

-1176 GEPKFKE
+1176 AEPKFKE
-1183 APKNA
+1183 TPKNA

-1199 AKFQSMGSTVITP
+1199 EKFQSMGTTVITP
-1212 VDKVVFDIGDYN
+1212 VDKVVFDIGKYN
-1224 DYTKKATAIKGN
+1224 DNTQKATAIKGN
-1236 KVTVTTTVADAYKD
+1236 KVTVTTTVDKDYKD

-1263 YGIQSEPN
+1263 YGIQSGPN
-1271 DTGVYTLEYQ
+1271 DDGVYTLEYQ
-1281 IPDDVDDGTNFEIT
+1281 IPDDVVDGTNFEIT

-1394 STIKDNKQSYDYDDF
+1394 STIKENKQSYDYDDF

-1425 KYSTAKDNFG
+1425 KYSTVKDNFG

-1497 GFYATEWTVYEKLED
+1497 GFYATEWTVYKKLD
-1512 GTYSKITQ
+1512 DSTYSKIAQ

-1859 TGSDSIHYYSDIK
+1859 TGFDSIHYYSDIK

-1939 TINNDTETKTAVVN
+1939 TIYNDTETKTAVVN

-1960 VTVKALN
+1960 VTVKALD
-1967 ADGTPIEA
+1967 ADGNQIKA
-1975 YKLNNVPEYTSTVV
+1975 YELGGVPEFTSTVV
-1989 YGNLLKYDNLY
+1989 YGNLLKYENLCK
-2000 GLTPDEKT
+2000 LTDEQKT
-2008 EIAGG
+2008 EIANR
-2013 KEYIYLAD
+2013 EYIYVAD

-2064 IWPVYGKSQ
+2064 IWPVYGESQ

-2085 DYSRNQSTDENGGSK
+2085 DYSRNQSTDPDGNKK

-2115 GIQLKTYNGTDIKV
+2115 GIQLQTYKGNDIKV

>member
-9 GRSSV
+9 GRSTV

-20 MMLLSTMLIGTVST
+20 MMLLSTMLIGTIS
-34 VNAAD
+34 VNAAGYFTVGD
-39 LSNATKV
+39 TLYLDISGVSFNETDNNAGFYIKFYKYGTSDFSWSKLSQIENSKV
-46 YLDSTLAT
+46 YSGT
-54 VNKEG
+54 VPSGNWDHAVFTRVK
-59 LNTWSSICAY
+59 N
-69 AFNTKGVNTY
+69 AFNSGVTWDKDNIYSSADTTIAKKG
-79 TDKNTDGKY
+79 DKNC
-88 TWPGSDMYNEGNGIY
+88 WSL
-103 SIYVDNSAT
+103 
-112 NIIFNNNDG
+112 NDG
-121 KQTGDLTLPNDWK
+121 KMNGTWTTYSGGSGGGSTEATYYLGGRVGQNLNSGTWLGFTKDYQFQKTETSGLYKYVSTQTPAQWKALIGDLKQYFFVHTGSSAKW
-134 TTPMIYYGDGTKGPA
+134 YGSIQETGLTSVNQA
-149 GWKEYS
+149 TNLKEYS
-155 ASVKVA
+155 DNDTNTNRLLYINSSDTSGNVTFWFDTRNSDKQLYYTVGSESSLTPVA
-161 DSVTLTANP
+161 ESVTLTASP
-170 TSVKVGNSVTLAPTV
+170 ETVTAGNSVTLTATAVSPAV
-185 ISAKSGDLTYTYN
+185 NNVTYTF
-198 KISGGTATEVKN
+198 KKTSGGSVNESPNGNT
-210 ADNSLTVTPTVA
+210 LTVTPTEA
-222 GTYKYKVTVSADGYS
+222 GTYKYTVTVSAEGYS

-247 VTAPVDYYLAG
+247 VAAPVTYYLGG
-258 RIKQDGTDGWV
+258 RVAQSANDSGWIAPD
-269 QSINN
+269 STTNTSC
-274 NYKFTESDT
+274 KFVETET
-283 DGLYYY
+283 DGLYKY
-289 ESKYTPKQWS
+289 ESNQTPAAWS
-299 EKVGSKNLEQYFYII
+299 EKRNNLLQYFYVRTSLGGALYYGNAESGNDALALTAQGQKANLAEIYNTDVKNLIYI
-314 DSSSNKYGSKDN
+314 DSKD
-326 QTDNTPKVLN
+326 T
-336 STDDKS
+336 ST
-342 TLEKISSTGNTKTLT
+342 NA
-357 YISNQE
+357 
-363 NVSNV
+363 

-375 NGNMQLYYTS
+375 NGKYNL
-385 ATAYSVTFGSND
+385 
-397 ISMGSVIAKN
+397 
-407 GSSNIS
+407 
-413 SGDGVAEN
+413 
-421 SEVTFTATANEG
+421 
-433 YKFDGWYNDAGCTTA
+433 WYTTA
-448 IEGATGATYTT
+448 LSH
-459 TVTADTTVYAKFVA
+459 K
-473 ETYNITVKENANCTV
+473 
-488 TVNKTAAYGSNVNVT
+488 VN
-503 VKAKDGYTVSSIS
+503 
-516 VTNVNANDISGNET
+516 
-530 EGYTFKMPA
+530 
-539 SNVEITPNVVAVEVT
+539 
-554 APKVTLNTVTGESTA
+554 
-569 DVSVKENYPI
+569 
-579 TAFAEAGDA
+579 
-588 YSKITST
+588 
-595 DFSVSG
+595 
-601 GVEGTDYTKT
+601 
-611 ETFEGSGIYNF
+611 
-622 VALTKGT
+622 
-629 FTVTYTATA
+629 
-638 TSINDI
+638 
-644 TKSTSATATLKI
+644 
-656 TASYTDTQ
+656 
-664 NAYLALSKYVD
+664 
-675 EVKDTTSDGYTTDSY
+675 
-690 AAFSAALTSAQ
+690 
-701 ALLKGLPKADATN
+701 
-714 ASDYTNAKTALETAF
+714 
-729 NGLEKDVTYY
+729 
-739 ISGRFENHGWNTDAI
+739 
-754 DMPFTRVSGESNLY
+754 
-768 KYETHKSVADLS
+768 
-780 KQIHDVLGN
+780 
-789 YDANQYFFITTGKG
+789 
-803 LKGTFYTGSSKN
+803 
-815 GNNFHENTVAKK
+815 
-827 LTLTTHT
+827 
-834 NNDSAT
+834 
-840 ANTDNLI
+840 
-847 VFNDISDS
+847 
-855 SPNVVIYLDTS
+855 
-866 DKDNLKLYYSTEKY
+866 
-880 SVTVAE
+880 VAE
-886 GVPASVDKTEFA
+886 GVSATVDKETA
-898 KGETVTVTATPGT
+898 TAGETVTVTATPGT
-911 GEVLDKVTVVGKD
+911 GKVLESVTVVGAD
-924 GSTQI
+924 NTQVI
-929 ETTVSGNTA
+929 TTVSGNTA
-938 TFKMPDQDVTITNVT
+938 TFTMPDQNVIVTKVT
-953 FREAKTYT
+953 FREAKKYT
-961 VTFNSSDDQF
+961 VTFSSSDDKF
-971 GTVSAMKGTTSL
+971 GTVSATNGTTSL
-983 KSPAT
+983 TSPAT
-988 VTEGDDV
+988 VSEGDEV
-995 TFTAEPENG
+995 TFTAIQNPG
-1004 YALSGWTVN
+1004 YTFTGWTVN
-1013 DASVSPTTNPYTITV
+1013 DASVPSTTNPYKITV
-1028 QKDTT
+1028 RNNTT
-1033 VVANFKEIT
+1033 VVANFKEMT
-1042 GTLSDYYLLCGTD
+1042 GTLSGYYLLCGTD
-1055 ATFKAGSY
+1055 ASFKPGSY

-1077 ADFNAAN
+1077 ADFNAADIPKN
-1084 ITKSKDYF
+1084 ENYF
-1092 IIFSTKE
+1092 IIFSTKK
-1099 DTSGIIDTND
+1099 DTSGIIVDSNNVTVN
-1109 AKNIIIN
+1109 AVNKN
-1116 TDNNGKGFS
+1116 GFS
-1125 LKDHSENVNVV
+1125 LSDYNENVQKPNGGSNNV
-1136 GVQNTK
+1136 K
-1142 NLRFAKVYI
+1142 FAKVYI
-1151 DSDDVTGFTIKV
+1151 NKDEVSGFTIKI
-1163 TKLDLK
+1163 TNLDVN

-1176 GEPKFKE
+1176 AEPKFKE

-1199 AKFQSMGSTVITP
+1199 EKFQNMGSTVITP
-1212 VDKVVFDIGDYN
+1212 VENVVFDIGSYN
-1224 DYTKKATAIKGN
+1224 DYTQKATAIKGN

-1263 YGIQSEPN
+1263 YGIQSGPN
-1271 DTGVYTLEYQ
+1271 NTGVYTLEYQ
-1281 IPDDVDDGTNFEIT
+1281 IPDDVADGTNFEIT

-1329 PYYEGVD
+1329 PYYEGL
-1336 KNSTNKNA
+1336 SEATNDNA

-1360 YTQIPKSITLN
+1360 YTQIPKSITLH
-1371 GTDKK
+1371 GTERK

-1381 LNNFTLE
+1381 LNNFALE
-1388 LVHGAI
+1388 SVHGAI

-1425 KYSTAKDNFG
+1425 KYSIVKDNFG
-1435 ENIVS
+1435 TETTS
-1440 DATITKADF
+1440 PATITKDDF
-1449 ASPTGNGWED
+1449 DSTNEGNGWED

-1474 LTGTD
+1474 LTGED
-1479 SEKEPLLVV
+1479 SNKVPLLVV

-1497 GFYATEWTVYEKLED
+1497 GYYATEWTVYELKD
-1512 GTYSKITQ
+1512 GSYSKIAQ

-1530 KDDLTKSTS
+1530 KDDLTTSTS
-1539 DPKYKNSLSD
+1539 DKKYENPLSS

-1569 ESSIKRGYSLQGGTN
+1569 ESSIKRGYSLQGHTN

-1624 TKDSFVDGTNRTTT
+1624 TNDPFEDGANKTTT

-1646 NDAAYGE
+1646 NEDAFGKTA
-1653 TTYKSNIDSSN
+1653 YKSNIDSSN

-1675 DQTGQNYVFLGWYLL
+1675 DKTGQNYVFLGWYLL

-1718 PKGTVT
+1718 PEGTVT

-1737 PPTTQ
+1737 PTQ

-1756 VLDKTTGALIKEF
+1756 VLDKNDKVIKEF

-1775 VTLDGTYINS
+1775 VTLDKTYINS
-1785 AKDYK
+1785 VDNYK

-1802 DKFDKF
+1802 DEFQKF
-1808 YYLAQNKQEYVG
+1808 YYLAPDKKTYES
-1820 IDPGTTTTEGNV
+1820 IDTGTTTDGKV

-1975 YKLNNVPEYTSTVV
+1975 YKLNNVPEYISTVV

-2064 IWPVYGKSQ
+2064 IWPVYGESQ

-2085 DYSRNQSTDENGGSK
+2085 DYSRNQSTDSEGHNK

-2115 GIQLKTYNGTDIKV
+2115 GIQLQTYKGTNIKV

-2146 VITDINYYKDKPEY
+2146 VITDINYYKDKPMY
-2160 GTSDADLEKIKTAI
+2160 STSETDLESIKSAI
-2174 LAGSANKNLTYTTE
+2174 LAGSSTKSLTYTTE
-2188 DGEVRKLLNKPID
+2188 AGITRKLLNKPID

>member
-1 MKTKISHL
+1 MSGTIS
-9 GRSSV
+9 
-14 SVILAV
+14 
-20 MMLLSTMLIGTVST
+20 
-34 VNAAD
+34 
-39 LSNATKV
+39 
-46 YLDSTLAT
+46 
-54 VNKEG
+54 E
-59 LNTWSSICAY
+59 
-69 AFNTKGVNTY
+69 
-79 TDKNTDGKY
+79 
-88 TWPGSDMYNEGNGIY
+88 
-103 SIYVDNSAT
+103 
-112 NIIFNNNDG
+112 
-121 KQTGDLTLPNDWK
+121 
-134 TTPMIYYGDGTKGPA
+134 
-149 GWKEYS
+149 
-155 ASVKVA
+155 
-161 DSVTLTANP
+161 
-170 TSVKVGNSVTLAPTV
+170 
-185 ISAKSGDLTYTYN
+185 TYN
-198 KISGGTATEVKN
+198 NT
-210 ADNSLTVTPTVA
+210 
-222 GTYKYKVTVSADGYS
+222 
-237 PVTSTEVSFT
+237 TS
-247 VTAPVDYYLAG
+247 DYP
-258 RIKQDGTDGWV
+258 R
-269 QSINN
+269 
-274 NYKFTESDT
+274 
-283 DGLYYY
+283 
-289 ESKYTPKQWS
+289 
-299 EKVGSKNLEQYFYII
+299 YFYI
-314 DSSSNKYGSKDN
+314 NKAATKDN
-326 QTDNTPKVLN
+326 NYLTTSDSAGHNFQNN
-336 STDDKS
+336 TDDRKLALS
-342 TLEKISSTGNTKTLT
+342 SQSGTDEKFLVRFNDVNNTSKTP
-357 YISNQE
+357 
-363 NVSNV
+363 V
-368 TFWLDTR
+368 TIWLDTR
-375 NGNMQLYYTS
+375 NN
-385 ATAYSVTFGSND
+385 
-397 ISMGSVIAKN
+397 
-407 GSSNIS
+407 
-413 SGDGVAEN
+413 EN
-421 SEVTFTATANEG
+421 NE
-433 YKFDGWYNDAGCTTA
+433 YKLWYTTA
-448 IEGATGATYTT
+448 LPH
-459 TVTADTTVYAKFVA
+459 K
-473 ETYNITVKENANCTV
+473 
-488 TVNKTAAYGSNVNVT
+488 VN
-503 VKAKDGYTVSSIS
+503 
-516 VTNVNANDISGNET
+516 
-530 EGYTFKMPA
+530 
-539 SNVEITPNVVAVEVT
+539 
-554 APKVTLNTVTGESTA
+554 
-569 DVSVKENYPI
+569 
-579 TAFAEAGDA
+579 
-588 YSKITST
+588 
-595 DFSVSG
+595 
-601 GVEGTDYTKT
+601 
-611 ETFEGSGIYNF
+611 
-622 VALTKGT
+622 
-629 FTVTYTATA
+629 
-638 TSINDI
+638 
-644 TKSTSATATLKI
+644 
-656 TASYTDTQ
+656 
-664 NAYLALSKYVD
+664 
-675 EVKDTTSDGYTTDSY
+675 
-690 AAFSAALTSAQ
+690 
-701 ALLKGLPKADATN
+701 
-714 ASDYTNAKTALETAF
+714 
-729 NGLEKDVTYY
+729 
-739 ISGRFENHGWNTDAI
+739 
-754 DMPFTRVSGESNLY
+754 
-768 KYETHKSVADLS
+768 
-780 KQIHDVLGN
+780 
-789 YDANQYFFITTGKG
+789 
-803 LKGTFYTGSSKN
+803 
-815 GNNFHENTVAKK
+815 
-827 LTLTTHT
+827 
-834 NNDSAT
+834 
-840 ANTDNLI
+840 
-847 VFNDISDS
+847 
-855 SPNVVIYLDTS
+855 
-866 DKDNLKLYYSTEKY
+866 
-880 SVTVAE
+880 VAE
-886 GVPASVDKTEFA
+886 GVSATVDRATA
-898 KGETVTVTATPGT
+898 TAGETVTVTATSIPQGQI
-911 GEVLDKVTVVGKD
+911 LDTVTVKGEDNKPV
-924 GSTQI
+924 I
-929 ETTVSGNTA
+929 TTVSGNTA
-938 TFKMPDQDVTITNVT
+938 TFTMPDQNVTVTNVT
-953 FREAKTYT
+953 FRTANTYT
-961 VTFNSSDDQF
+961 VTFRSSDETS
-971 GTVSAMKGTTSL
+971 GSVSAKYNGTDFTSGA
-983 KSPAT
+983 K
-988 VTEGDDV
+988 VTEGGTV

-1004 YALSGWTVN
+1004 YALSGWTLN

-1033 VVANFKEIT
+1033 VVANFKEMT
-1042 GTLSDYYLLCGTD
+1042 GTLSGYYLLCGTD

-1077 ADFNAAN
+1077 ADFNAAD
-1084 ITKSKDYF
+1084 ITKNKDYF

-1099 DTSGIIDTND
+1099 DTSGIIV
-1109 AKNIIIN
+1109 
-1116 TDNNGKGFS
+1116 DNNNVTINAVNNNGFS
-1125 LKDHSENVNVV
+1125 LSNHNENVQNPNGGSNNV
-1136 GVQNTK
+1136 K
-1142 NLRFAKVYI
+1142 FAKVYI
-1151 DSDDVTGFTIKV
+1151 NKDEVSGFTIKI
-1163 TKLDLK
+1163 TNLDVN

-1176 GEPKFKE
+1176 AEPKFKE

-1199 AKFQSMGSTVITP
+1199 EKFQSMGTTVITP
-1212 VDKVVFDIGDYN
+1212 VDKVVFDIGKYN
-1224 DYTKKATAIKGN
+1224 DNTQKATAIKGN
-1236 KVTVTTTVADAYKD
+1236 KVTVTTTVDKDYKD

-1263 YGIQSEPN
+1263 YGIQSGPN
-1271 DTGVYTLEYQ
+1271 DDGVYTLEYQ
-1281 IPDDVDDGTNFEIT
+1281 IPDDVVDGTNFEIT

-1394 STIKDNKQSYDYDDF
+1394 STIKENKQSYDYDDF

-1425 KYSTAKDNFG
+1425 KYSTVKDNFG

-1497 GFYATEWTVYEKLED
+1497 GFYATEWTVYKKLD
-1512 GTYSKITQ
+1512 DSTYSKIAQ

-1939 TINNDTETKTAVVN
+1939 TIYNDTETKTAVVN

-1960 VTVKALN
+1960 VTVKALD
-1967 ADGTPIEA
+1967 ADGNQIKA
-1975 YKLNNVPEYTSTVV
+1975 YELGGVPEFTSTVV
-1989 YGNLLKYDNLY
+1989 YGNLLKYENLCK
-2000 GLTPDEKT
+2000 LTDEQKT
-2008 EIAGG
+2008 EIANR
-2013 KEYIYLAD
+2013 EYIYVAD

-2064 IWPVYGKSQ
+2064 IWPVYGESQ

-2085 DYSRNQSTDENGGSK
+2085 DYSRNQSTDPDGNKK

-2115 GIQLKTYNGTDIKV
+2115 GIQLQTYKGNDIKV

>member
-9 GRSSV
+9 GRSTV

-34 VNAAD
+34 VNAV
-39 LSNATKV
+39 TKTFEAV
-46 YLDSTLAT
+46 NLVGNINGNTKWDSTKYPFTFDETTGYWYLDITITQSSEFKAR
-54 VNKEG
+54 VNKDWVISFGASGGGNYIISEIG
-59 LNTWSSICAY
+59 DYRISV
-69 AFNTKGVNTY
+69 K
-79 TDKNTDGKY
+79 DGA
-88 TWPGSDMYNEGNGIY
+88 ENG
-103 SIYVDNSAT
+103 T
-112 NIIFNNNDG
+112 E
-121 KQTGDLTLPNDWK
+121 LTVQK
-134 TTPMIYYGDGTKGPA
+134 TVK
-149 GWKEYS
+149 
-155 ASVKVA
+155 KVA

-170 TSVKVGNSVTLAPTV
+170 TSVKVGNSVTLTPTV
-185 ISAKSGDLTYTYN
+185 SGAKSDNLTYTY
-198 KISGGTATEVKN
+198 KKTSDGTATEEKN

-222 GTYKYKVTVSADGYS
+222 GTYKYTVTVSADGCS
-237 PVTSTEVSFT
+237 PVTSNEVSFT
-247 VTAPVDYYLAG
+247 VTDSVKYYICGRFNNKWHDPLANDP
-258 RIKQDGTDGWV
+258 QFVED
-269 QSINN
+269 
-274 NYKFTESDT
+274 ESNP
-283 DGLYYY
+283 GLFYY
-289 ESKYTPKQWS
+289 ETNETIAQLSGTIS
-299 EKVGSKNLEQYFYII
+299 ETYNNTTSDYPRYFYI
-314 DSSSNKYGSKDN
+314 NKAATKDN
-326 QTDNTPKVLN
+326 NYLTTSDSAGHNFQNN
-336 STDDKS
+336 TDDRKLALS
-342 TLEKISSTGNTKTLT
+342 SQSGTDEKFLVRFNDVNNTSKTP
-357 YISNQE
+357 
-363 NVSNV
+363 V
-368 TFWLDTR
+368 TIWLDTR
-375 NGNMQLYYTS
+375 NN
-385 ATAYSVTFGSND
+385 
-397 ISMGSVIAKN
+397 
-407 GSSNIS
+407 
-413 SGDGVAEN
+413 EN
-421 SEVTFTATANEG
+421 NE
-433 YKFDGWYNDAGCTTA
+433 YKLWYTTA
-448 IEGATGATYTT
+448 LPH
-459 TVTADTTVYAKFVA
+459 K
-473 ETYNITVKENANCTV
+473 
-488 TVNKTAAYGSNVNVT
+488 VN
-503 VKAKDGYTVSSIS
+503 
-516 VTNVNANDISGNET
+516 
-530 EGYTFKMPA
+530 
-539 SNVEITPNVVAVEVT
+539 
-554 APKVTLNTVTGESTA
+554 
-569 DVSVKENYPI
+569 
-579 TAFAEAGDA
+579 
-588 YSKITST
+588 
-595 DFSVSG
+595 
-601 GVEGTDYTKT
+601 
-611 ETFEGSGIYNF
+611 
-622 VALTKGT
+622 
-629 FTVTYTATA
+629 
-638 TSINDI
+638 
-644 TKSTSATATLKI
+644 
-656 TASYTDTQ
+656 
-664 NAYLALSKYVD
+664 
-675 EVKDTTSDGYTTDSY
+675 
-690 AAFSAALTSAQ
+690 
-701 ALLKGLPKADATN
+701 
-714 ASDYTNAKTALETAF
+714 
-729 NGLEKDVTYY
+729 
-739 ISGRFENHGWNTDAI
+739 
-754 DMPFTRVSGESNLY
+754 
-768 KYETHKSVADLS
+768 
-780 KQIHDVLGN
+780 
-789 YDANQYFFITTGKG
+789 
-803 LKGTFYTGSSKN
+803 
-815 GNNFHENTVAKK
+815 
-827 LTLTTHT
+827 
-834 NNDSAT
+834 
-840 ANTDNLI
+840 
-847 VFNDISDS
+847 
-855 SPNVVIYLDTS
+855 
-866 DKDNLKLYYSTEKY
+866 
-880 SVTVAE
+880 VAE
-886 GVPASVDKTEFA
+886 GVSATVDRATA
-898 KGETVTVTATPGT
+898 TAGETVTVTATSIPQGQI
-911 GEVLDKVTVVGKD
+911 LDTVTVKGEDNKPV
-924 GSTQI
+924 I
-929 ETTVSGNTA
+929 TTVSGNTA
-938 TFKMPDQDVTITNVT
+938 TFTMPDQNVTVTNVT
-953 FREAKTYT
+953 FRTANTYT
-961 VTFNSSDDQF
+961 VTFRSSDETS
-971 GTVSAMKGTTSL
+971 GSVSAKYNGTDFTSGA
-983 KSPAT
+983 K
-988 VTEGDDV
+988 VTEGGTV

-1004 YALSGWTVN
+1004 YALSGWTLN

-1033 VVANFKEIT
+1033 VVANFKEMT
-1042 GTLSDYYLLCGTD
+1042 GTLSGYYLLCGTD

-1077 ADFNAAN
+1077 ADFNAAD
-1084 ITKSKDYF
+1084 ITKNKDYF

-1099 DTSGIIDTND
+1099 DTSGIIV
-1109 AKNIIIN
+1109 
-1116 TDNNGKGFS
+1116 DNNNVTINAVNNNGFS
-1125 LKDHSENVNVV
+1125 LSNHNENVQNPNGGSNNV
-1136 GVQNTK
+1136 K
-1142 NLRFAKVYI
+1142 FAKVYI
-1151 DSDDVTGFTIKV
+1151 NKDEVSGFTIKI
-1163 TKLDLK
+1163 TNLDVN

-1176 GEPKFKE
+1176 AEPKFKE

-1199 AKFQSMGSTVITP
+1199 EKFQSMGTTVITP
-1212 VDKVVFDIGDYN
+1212 VDKVVFDIGKYN
-1224 DYTKKATAIKGN
+1224 DNTQKATAIKGN
-1236 KVTVTTTVADAYKD
+1236 KVTVTTTVDKDYKD

-1263 YGIQSEPN
+1263 YGIQSGPN
-1271 DTGVYTLEYQ
+1271 DDGVYTLEYQ
-1281 IPDDVDDGTNFEIT
+1281 IPDDVVDGTNFEIT

-1394 STIKDNKQSYDYDDF
+1394 STIKENKQSYDYDDF

-1425 KYSTAKDNFG
+1425 KYSTVKDNFG

-1497 GFYATEWTVYEKLED
+1497 GFYATEWTVYKKLD
-1512 GTYSKITQ
+1512 DSTYSKIAQ

-1756 VLDKTTGALIKEF
+1756 VLDKTTGALIIEF

-1939 TINNDTETKTAVVN
+1939 TIYNDTETKTAVVN

-1960 VTVKALN
+1960 VTVKALD
-1967 ADGTPIEA
+1967 ADGNQIKA
-1975 YKLNNVPEYTSTVV
+1975 YELGGVPEFTSTVV
-1989 YGNLLKYDNLY
+1989 YGNLLKYENLCK
-2000 GLTPDEKT
+2000 LTDEQKT
-2008 EIAGG
+2008 EIANR
-2013 KEYIYLAD
+2013 EYIYVAD

-2064 IWPVYGKSQ
+2064 IWPVYGESQ

-2085 DYSRNQSTDENGGSK
+2085 DYSRNQSTDPDGNKK

-2115 GIQLKTYNGTDIKV
+2115 GIQLQTYKGNDIKV

>member
-1 MKTKISHL
+1 
-9 GRSSV
+9 
-14 SVILAV
+14 
-20 MMLLSTMLIGTVST
+20 
-34 VNAAD
+34 
-39 LSNATKV
+39 
-46 YLDSTLAT
+46 
-54 VNKEG
+54 
-59 LNTWSSICAY
+59 
-69 AFNTKGVNTY
+69 
-79 TDKNTDGKY
+79 
-88 TWPGSDMYNEGNGIY
+88 MYDEGNNIY
-103 SIYVDNSAT
+103 SILVEPTAT
-112 NIIFNNNDG
+112 SIIFNNNDNSNK
-121 KQTGDLTLPNDWK
+121 KQTGNITLPAEDTLNWK
-134 TTPMIYYGDGTKGPA
+134 TTSVIYKNNT
-149 GWKEYS
+149 WVSYS
-155 ASVKVA
+155 ASVDTTGVVTDTRLISVLDGSKVMFYGGEYVEWKQDYFVAMNTKDTNDVA
-161 DSVTLTANP
+161 DSAKTDYEKQLTKKDS
-170 TSVKVGNSVTLAPTV
+170 TSASTFKFGILCVP
-185 ISAKSGDLTYTYN
+185 
-198 KISGGTATEVKN
+198 
-210 ADNSLTVTPTVA
+210 A
-222 GTYKYKVTVSADGYS
+222 GTYYMGHKGWAPNLKANVVAGDAFVIYNSEINDFKQVAKDGNNLLLQSVSTGTKTATTTLSATKVATSDLLGVTTSTPAGNSSLGFDNTFEYYVHNKTTDKFYKVALSEGKLDTSA
-237 PVTSTEVSFT
+237 
-247 VTAPVDYYLAG
+247 
-258 RIKQDGTDGWV
+258 
-269 QSINN
+269 
-274 NYKFTESDT
+274 FTEEGEYEVKTVLKDTNGLYVLADT
-283 DGLYYY
+283 D
-289 ESKYTPKQWS
+289 SF
-299 EKVGSKNLEQYFYII
+299 VI
-314 DSSSNKYGSKDN
+314 SNKAK
-326 QTDNTPKVLN
+326 
-336 STDDKS
+336 
-342 TLEKISSTGNTKTLT
+342 
-357 YISNQE
+357 
-363 NVSNV
+363 
-368 TFWLDTR
+368 
-375 NGNMQLYYTS
+375 
-385 ATAYSVTFGSND
+385 YSVTFGSND
-397 ISMGSVIAKN
+397 ANMGKVKVSDGTNSYTTSPASVEDSK
-407 GSSNIS
+407 S
-413 SGDGVAEN
+413 
-421 SEVTFTATANEG
+421 VTFTATAENG
-433 YKFDGWYNDAGCTTA
+433 YKFDGWYSDADCTTA
-448 IEGATGATYTT
+448 IEGATGGATYIT

-473 ETYNITVKENANCTV
+473 ETYNITVKENTNCTV
-488 TVNKTAAYGSNVNVT
+488 TVNQTAAYGSNVNVT
-503 VKAKDGYTVSSIS
+503 VKANDGYTVSSIS
-516 VTNVNANDISGNET
+516 VTNVNANDITGNET

-701 ALLKGLPKADATN
+701 VLLKGLPKADATN

-929 ETTVSGNTA
+929 ETTVSGNNA
-938 TFKMPDQDVTITNVT
+938 TFTMPDQDVTVTDVT
-953 FREAKTYT
+953 FRDAKTYT
-961 VTFNSSDDQF
+961 VKFSSSDEIF
-971 GTVSAMKGTTSL
+971 GTVSAKHNGADFTSG
-983 KSPAT
+983 KT
-988 VTEGDDV
+988 VTEGDTV
-995 TFTAEPENG
+995 TFTAKPKDG

-1033 VVANFKEIT
+1033 VVANFKEMT
-1042 GTLSDYYLLCGTD
+1042 GTLSGYYLLCGTD
-1055 ATFKAGSY
+1055 ATFKADSY

-1077 ADFNAAN
+1077 ADFNAAD
-1084 ITKSKDYF
+1084 ITKNKDYF

-1099 DTSGIIDTND
+1099 DTSGIIV
-1109 AKNIIIN
+1109 
-1116 TDNNGKGFS
+1116 DNNNVTINAVNNNGFS
-1125 LKDHSENVNVV
+1125 LSNHNENVQNPNGGSNNV
-1136 GVQNTK
+1136 K
-1142 NLRFAKVYI
+1142 FAKVYI
-1151 DSDDVTGFTIKV
+1151 NKDEVSGFTIKI
-1163 TKLDLK
+1163 TNLDVN

-1236 KVTVTTTVADAYKD
+1236 KVTVTTTVADKYKD

-1263 YGIQSEPN
+1263 YGIQSGPN

-1295 PVYFLK
+1295 PVYFLN

-1371 GTDKK
+1371 GTDRK

-1381 LNNFTLE
+1381 LNNFALE
-1388 LVHGAI
+1388 SVHGAI
-1394 STIKDNKQSYDYDDF
+1394 STIKENKQSYDYDDF

-1425 KYSTAKDNFG
+1425 KYSTVKDNFG
-1435 ENIVS
+1435 ELTES
-1440 DATITKADF
+1440 PATITKADF

-1497 GFYATEWTVYEKLED
+1497 GFYATEWTVYELKD
-1512 GTYSKITQ
+1512 GSYSKIAQ

-1530 KDDLTKSTS
+1530 KDDLTNSTS
-1539 DPKYKNSLSD
+1539 DTKYKNSLSS
-1549 YADAYAKL
+1549 YSDAYGKL

-1584 GGQGGELAERVDGR
+1584 GGQGGESAERVDGR

-1820 IDPGTTTTEGNV
+1820 IDPGTTTTEGNE

-1851 GTYSFKNT
+1851 GTYSFKNQ

-2035 TSSDMTDTSAYVTKC
+2035 TSQDMNDTSAYVTKC

-2160 GTSDADLEKIKTAI
+2160 STSETDLDSIKKAI
-2174 LAGSANKNLTYTTE
+2174 LAGSSTKSLTYTTE
-2188 DGEVRKLLNKPID
+2188 DGKERKLLNKPID

-2215 GYNNNDNNQKKLMRA
+2215 GYYNNDNNQKKLMRA

>member
-9 GRSSV
+9 GRSTV

-34 VNAAD
+34 VNAV
-39 LSNATKV
+39 TKTFEAV
-46 YLDSTLAT
+46 NLVGNINGNTKWDSTKYPFTFDETTGYWYLDITITQSSEFKAR
-54 VNKEG
+54 VNKDWVISFGASGGGNYIISEIG
-59 LNTWSSICAY
+59 DYRISV
-69 AFNTKGVNTY
+69 K
-79 TDKNTDGKY
+79 DGA
-88 TWPGSDMYNEGNGIY
+88 ENG
-103 SIYVDNSAT
+103 T
-112 NIIFNNNDG
+112 E
-121 KQTGDLTLPNDWK
+121 LTVQK
-134 TTPMIYYGDGTKGPA
+134 TVK
-149 GWKEYS
+149 
-155 ASVKVA
+155 KVA

-170 TSVKVGNSVTLAPTV
+170 TSVKVGNSVTLTPTV
-185 ISAKSGDLTYTYN
+185 SGAKSDNLTYTY
-198 KISGGTATEVKN
+198 KKTSDGTATEEKN

-222 GTYKYKVTVSADGYS
+222 GTYKYTVTVSADGCS
-237 PVTSTEVSFT
+237 PVTSNEVSFT
-247 VTAPVDYYLAG
+247 VTDSVKYYICGRFNNKWHDPLANDP
-258 RIKQDGTDGWV
+258 QFVED
-269 QSINN
+269 
-274 NYKFTESDT
+274 ESNP
-283 DGLYYY
+283 GLFYY
-289 ESKYTPKQWS
+289 ETNETIAQLSGTIS
-299 EKVGSKNLEQYFYII
+299 ETYNNTTSDYPRYFYI
-314 DSSSNKYGSKDN
+314 NKAATKDN
-326 QTDNTPKVLN
+326 NYLTTSDSAGHNFQNN
-336 STDDKS
+336 TDDRKLALS
-342 TLEKISSTGNTKTLT
+342 SQSGTDEKFLVRFNDVNNTSKTP
-357 YISNQE
+357 
-363 NVSNV
+363 V
-368 TFWLDTR
+368 TIWLDTR
-375 NGNMQLYYTS
+375 NN
-385 ATAYSVTFGSND
+385 
-397 ISMGSVIAKN
+397 
-407 GSSNIS
+407 
-413 SGDGVAEN
+413 EN
-421 SEVTFTATANEG
+421 NE
-433 YKFDGWYNDAGCTTA
+433 YKLWYTTA
-448 IEGATGATYTT
+448 LPH
-459 TVTADTTVYAKFVA
+459 K
-473 ETYNITVKENANCTV
+473 
-488 TVNKTAAYGSNVNVT
+488 VN
-503 VKAKDGYTVSSIS
+503 
-516 VTNVNANDISGNET
+516 
-530 EGYTFKMPA
+530 
-539 SNVEITPNVVAVEVT
+539 
-554 APKVTLNTVTGESTA
+554 
-569 DVSVKENYPI
+569 
-579 TAFAEAGDA
+579 
-588 YSKITST
+588 
-595 DFSVSG
+595 
-601 GVEGTDYTKT
+601 
-611 ETFEGSGIYNF
+611 
-622 VALTKGT
+622 
-629 FTVTYTATA
+629 
-638 TSINDI
+638 
-644 TKSTSATATLKI
+644 
-656 TASYTDTQ
+656 
-664 NAYLALSKYVD
+664 
-675 EVKDTTSDGYTTDSY
+675 
-690 AAFSAALTSAQ
+690 
-701 ALLKGLPKADATN
+701 
-714 ASDYTNAKTALETAF
+714 
-729 NGLEKDVTYY
+729 
-739 ISGRFENHGWNTDAI
+739 
-754 DMPFTRVSGESNLY
+754 
-768 KYETHKSVADLS
+768 
-780 KQIHDVLGN
+780 
-789 YDANQYFFITTGKG
+789 
-803 LKGTFYTGSSKN
+803 
-815 GNNFHENTVAKK
+815 
-827 LTLTTHT
+827 
-834 NNDSAT
+834 
-840 ANTDNLI
+840 
-847 VFNDISDS
+847 
-855 SPNVVIYLDTS
+855 
-866 DKDNLKLYYSTEKY
+866 
-880 SVTVAE
+880 VAE
-886 GVPASVDKTEFA
+886 GVSATVDRATA
-898 KGETVTVTATPGT
+898 TAGETVTVTATSIPQGQI
-911 GEVLDKVTVVGKD
+911 LDTVTVKGEDNKPV
-924 GSTQI
+924 I
-929 ETTVSGNTA
+929 TTVSGNTA
-938 TFKMPDQDVTITNVT
+938 TFTMPDQNVTVTNVT
-953 FREAKTYT
+953 FRTANTYT
-961 VTFNSSDDQF
+961 VTFRSSDETS
-971 GTVSAMKGTTSL
+971 GSVSAKYNGTDFTSGA
-983 KSPAT
+983 K
-988 VTEGDDV
+988 VTEGGTV

-1004 YALSGWTVN
+1004 YALSGWTLN

-1033 VVANFKEIT
+1033 VVANFKEMT
-1042 GTLSDYYLLCGTD
+1042 GTLSGYYLLCGTD

-1077 ADFNAAN
+1077 ADFNAAD
-1084 ITKSKDYF
+1084 ITKNKDYF

-1099 DTSGIIDTND
+1099 DTSGIIV
-1109 AKNIIIN
+1109 
-1116 TDNNGKGFS
+1116 DNNNVTINAVNNNGFS
-1125 LKDHSENVNVV
+1125 LSNHNENVQNPNGGSNNV
-1136 GVQNTK
+1136 K
-1142 NLRFAKVYI
+1142 FAKVYI
-1151 DSDDVTGFTIKV
+1151 NKDEVSGFTIKI
-1163 TKLDLK
+1163 TNLDVN

-1176 GEPKFKE
+1176 AEPKFKE

-1199 AKFQSMGSTVITP
+1199 EKFQSMGTTVITP
-1212 VDKVVFDIGDYN
+1212 VDKVVFDIGKYN
-1224 DYTKKATAIKGN
+1224 DNTQKATAIKGN
-1236 KVTVTTTVADAYKD
+1236 KVTVTTTVDKDYKD

-1263 YGIQSEPN
+1263 YGIQSGPN
-1271 DTGVYTLEYQ
+1271 DDGVYTLEYQ
-1281 IPDDVDDGTNFEIT
+1281 IPDDVVDGTNFEIT

-1394 STIKDNKQSYDYDDF
+1394 STIKENKQSYDYDDF

-1425 KYSTAKDNFG
+1425 KYSTVKDNFV

-1497 GFYATEWTVYEKLED
+1497 GFYATEWTVYKKLD
-1512 GTYSKITQ
+1512 DSTYSKIAQ

-1939 TINNDTETKTAVVN
+1939 TIYNDTETKTAVVN

-1960 VTVKALN
+1960 VTVKALD
-1967 ADGTPIEA
+1967 ADGNQIKA
-1975 YKLNNVPEYTSTVV
+1975 YELGGVPEFTSTVV
-1989 YGNLLKYDNLY
+1989 YGNLLKYENLCK
-2000 GLTPDEKT
+2000 LTDEQKT
-2008 EIAGG
+2008 EIANR
-2013 KEYIYLAD
+2013 EYIYVAD

-2064 IWPVYGKSQ
+2064 IWPVYGESQ

-2085 DYSRNQSTDENGGSK
+2085 DYSRNQSTDPDGNKK

-2115 GIQLKTYNGTDIKV
+2115 GIQLQTYKGNDIKV

>member
-1 MKTKISHL
+1 
-9 GRSSV
+9 
-14 SVILAV
+14 
-20 MMLLSTMLIGTVST
+20 MLLSTMLIGTVST
-34 VNAAD
+34 VNATVSG
-39 LSNATKV
+39 LSEIYFTPSIKWQEGGANFRLNVQDSSNNWHKITMTKV
-46 YLDSTLAT
+46 DENKPIYKGELDSNTTYNVVQFLRYNNDYT
-54 VNKEG
+54 KEWDYSKSCSDIPSG
-59 LNTWSSICAY
+59 MNYYTMTTETYKDWAIDNSNGTWSY
-69 AFNTKGVNTY
+69 YF
-79 TDKNTDGKY
+79 D
-88 TWPGSDMYNEGNGIY
+88 SDP
-103 SIYVDNSAT
+103 VAD
-112 NIIFNNNDG
+112 
-121 KQTGDLTLPNDWK
+121 
-134 TTPMIYYGDGTKGPA
+134 
-149 GWKEYS
+149 S
-155 ASVKVA
+155 ASLTASSETVKVG
-161 DSVTLTANP
+161 DSVTLTAVADNP
-170 TSVKVGNSVTLAPTV
+170 
-185 ISAKSGDLTYTYN
+185 ISTNLKYTFT
-198 KISGGTATEVKN
+198 KTSGGDATVVQ
-210 ADNSLTVTPTVA
+210 DNNKLTVTPTVA
-222 GTYKYKVTVSADGYS
+222 GTYKYTVTVSADGYS

-247 VTAPVDYYLAG
+247 VTDSVKYYLAG
-258 RIKQDGTDGWV
+258 RVKQDGSDTWV
-269 QSINN
+269 DSKDET
-274 NYKFTESDT
+274 YKFTESDT
-283 DGLYYY
+283 EGLYYY

-342 TLEKISSTGNTKTLT
+342 TLEIIGSTDNTKTLT
-357 YISNQE
+357 YINNQTTS
-363 NVSNV
+363 VA

-375 NGNMQLYYTS
+375 N
-385 ATAYSVTFGSND
+385 
-397 ISMGSVIAKN
+397 
-407 GSSNIS
+407 
-413 SGDGVAEN
+413 
-421 SEVTFTATANEG
+421 NE
-433 YKFDGWYNDAGCTTA
+433 YKLWYTTA
-448 IEGATGATYTT
+448 LPH
-459 TVTADTTVYAKFVA
+459 
-473 ETYNITVKENANCTV
+473 TV
-488 TVNKTAAYGSNVNVT
+488 TVANG
-503 VKAKDGYTVSSIS
+503 VS
-516 VTNVNANDISGNET
+516 
-530 EGYTFKMPA
+530 
-539 SNVEITPNVVAVEVT
+539 
-554 APKVTLNTVTGESTA
+554 
-569 DVSVKENYPI
+569 
-579 TAFAEAGDA
+579 
-588 YSKITST
+588 
-595 DFSVSG
+595 
-601 GVEGTDYTKT
+601 
-611 ETFEGSGIYNF
+611 
-622 VALTKGT
+622 
-629 FTVTYTATA
+629 
-638 TSINDI
+638 
-644 TKSTSATATLKI
+644 
-656 TASYTDTQ
+656 
-664 NAYLALSKYVD
+664 
-675 EVKDTTSDGYTTDSY
+675 
-690 AAFSAALTSAQ
+690 
-701 ALLKGLPKADATN
+701 
-714 ASDYTNAKTALETAF
+714 
-729 NGLEKDVTYY
+729 
-739 ISGRFENHGWNTDAI
+739 
-754 DMPFTRVSGESNLY
+754 
-768 KYETHKSVADLS
+768 
-780 KQIHDVLGN
+780 
-789 YDANQYFFITTGKG
+789 
-803 LKGTFYTGSSKN
+803 
-815 GNNFHENTVAKK
+815 
-827 LTLTTHT
+827 
-834 NNDSAT
+834 
-840 ANTDNLI
+840 
-847 VFNDISDS
+847 
-855 SPNVVIYLDTS
+855 
-866 DKDNLKLYYSTEKY
+866 
-880 SVTVAE
+880 
-886 GVPASVDKTEFA
+886 ASVDKETA
-898 KGETVTVTATPGT
+898 TAGETVTVTATSIPQGQI
-911 GEVLDKVTVVGKD
+911 LDTVTVKGEDNKPV
-924 GSTQI
+924 I
-929 ETTVSGNTA
+929 TTVSGNTA
-938 TFKMPDQDVTITNVT
+938 TFTMPDQNVTVTNVT
-953 FREAKTYT
+953 FRTANTYT
-961 VTFNSSDDQF
+961 VTFRSSDETS
-971 GTVSAMKGTTSL
+971 GSVSAKYNGTDFTSGA
-983 KSPAT
+983 K
-988 VTEGDDV
+988 VTEGGTV

-1004 YALSGWTVN
+1004 YALSGWTLN

-1033 VVANFKEIT
+1033 VVANFKEMT
-1042 GTLSDYYLLCGTD
+1042 GTLSGYYLLCGTD

-1077 ADFNAAN
+1077 ADFNAAD
-1084 ITKSKDYF
+1084 ITKNKDYF

-1099 DTSGIIDTND
+1099 DTSGIIV
-1109 AKNIIIN
+1109 
-1116 TDNNGKGFS
+1116 DNNNVTINAVNNNGFS
-1125 LKDHSENVNVV
+1125 LSNHNENVQNPNGGSNNV
-1136 GVQNTK
+1136 K
-1142 NLRFAKVYI
+1142 FAKVYI
-1151 DSDDVTGFTIKV
+1151 NKDEVSGFTIKI
-1163 TKLDLK
+1163 TNLDVN

-1176 GEPKFKE
+1176 AEPKFKE

-1199 AKFQSMGSTVITP
+1199 EKFQSMGTTVITP
-1212 VDKVVFDIGDYN
+1212 VDKVVFDIGKYN
-1224 DYTKKATAIKGN
+1224 DNTQKATAIKGN
-1236 KVTVTTTVADAYKD
+1236 KVTVTTTVDKDYKD

-1263 YGIQSEPN
+1263 YGIQSGPN
-1271 DTGVYTLEYQ
+1271 DDGVYTLEYQ
-1281 IPDDVDDGTNFEIT
+1281 IPDDVVDGTNFEIT

-1394 STIKDNKQSYDYDDF
+1394 STIKENKQSYDYDDF

-1425 KYSTAKDNFG
+1425 KYSTVKDNFG

-1497 GFYATEWTVYEKLED
+1497 GFYATEWTVYKKLD
-1512 GTYSKITQ
+1512 DSTYSKIAQ

-1939 TINNDTETKTAVVN
+1939 TIYNDTETKTAVVN

-1960 VTVKALN
+1960 VTVKALD
-1967 ADGTPIEA
+1967 ADGNQIKA
-1975 YKLNNVPEYTSTVV
+1975 YELGGVPEFTSTVV
-1989 YGNLLKYDNLY
+1989 YGNLLKYENLCK
-2000 GLTPDEKT
+2000 LTDEQKT
-2008 EIAGG
+2008 EIANR
-2013 KEYIYLAD
+2013 EYIYVAD

-2064 IWPVYGKSQ
+2064 IWPVYGESQ

-2085 DYSRNQSTDENGGSK
+2085 DYSRNQSTDPDGNKK

-2115 GIQLKTYNGTDIKV
+2115 GIQLQTYKGNDIKV

>member
-1 MKTKISHL
+1 MKSKISHL
-9 GRSSV
+9 GRSTV

-20 MMLLSTMLIGTVST
+20 MMLLSTMLVGTITTVSAYDISQNVTIYYANTENWSSTPNLYYWGNNWNNNVDLENISNTGIYKKTFSNKWSNLSGFIIRNGKTGENGQTENVCADVSQNTYFYGTKNTPNTNLSQLNGTAKVINMVSVDNGTSYNELASGCVTT
-34 VNAAD
+34 VSGYNLPSGDVSTTAVSNSTSYAS
-39 LSNATKV
+39 SNASIEAAFGSTITYSAKADTNYEFKGFSTTNSSSLPDNLNNNATMTQTSSAINGNSNDV
-46 YLDSTLAT
+46 YYAYYVAKNIQTPVAESVKLTASSAT
-54 VNKEG
+54 VTSG
-59 LNTWSSICAY
+59 
-69 AFNTKGVNTY
+69 
-79 TDKNTDGKY
+79 
-88 TWPGSDMYNEGNGIY
+88 GS
-103 SIYVDNSAT
+103 T
-112 NIIFNNNDG
+112 
-121 KQTGDLTLPNDWK
+121 
-134 TTPMIYYGDGTKGPA
+134 
-149 GWKEYS
+149 
-155 ASVKVA
+155 
-161 DSVTLTANP
+161 TLTA
-170 TSVKVGNSVTLAPTV
+170 TLTKKAAGVDKV
-185 ISAKSGDLTYTYN
+185 TYTF
-198 KISGGTATEVKN
+198 KKADGTEVG
-210 ADNSLTVTPTVA
+210 TVTDSPKDTASVDVA
-222 GTYKYKVTVSADGYS
+222 NITSDTKYTVTVSAPEHSD
-237 PVTSTEVSFT
+237 VTANTT
-247 VTAPVDYYLAG
+247 VTVKQLENWYL
-258 RIKQDGTDGWV
+258 
-269 QSINN
+269 
-274 NYKFTESDT
+274 
-283 DGLYYY
+283 
-289 ESKYTPKQWS
+289 
-299 EKVGSKNLEQYFYII
+299 
-314 DSSSNKYGSKDN
+314 
-326 QTDNTPKVLN
+326 
-336 STDDKS
+336 
-342 TLEKISSTGNTKTLT
+342 
-357 YISNQE
+357 
-363 NVSNV
+363 
-368 TFWLDTR
+368 
-375 NGNMQLYYTS
+375 
-385 ATAYSVTFGSND
+385 
-397 ISMGSVIAKN
+397 MGSVYGKWNDLNTESNENFRLKYDSATGCYYYDTTLTNTNDDVYFRFHNGTSQFSPANNDEEIALGGNKYSIAK
-407 GSSNIS
+407 
-413 SGDGVAEN
+413 
-421 SEVTFTATANEG
+421 
-433 YKFDGWYNDAGCTTA
+433 
-448 IEGATGATYTT
+448 
-459 TVTADTTVYAKFVA
+459 
-473 ETYNITVKENANCTV
+473 
-488 TVNKTAAYGSNVNVT
+488 
-503 VKAKDGYTVSSIS
+503 
-516 VTNVNANDISGNET
+516 TNVSDNA
-530 EGYTFKMPA
+530 FKY
-539 SNVEITPNVVAVEVT
+539 SNP
-554 APKVTLNTVTGESTA
+554 
-569 DVSVKENYPI
+569 VSNYRI
-579 TAFAEAGDA
+579 W
-588 YSKITST
+588 
-595 DFSVSG
+595 
-601 GVEGTDYTKT
+601 
-611 ETFEGSGIYNF
+611 
-622 VALTKGT
+622 L
-629 FTVTYTATA
+629 
-638 TSINDI
+638 
-644 TKSTSATATLKI
+644 
-656 TASYTDTQ
+656 
-664 NAYLALSKYVD
+664 
-675 EVKDTTSDGYTTDSY
+675 DS
-690 AAFSAALTSAQ
+690 S
-701 ALLKGLPKADATN
+701 N
-714 ASDYTNAKTALETAF
+714 ASDIKVWIADTAQ
-729 NGLEKDVTYY
+729 
-739 ISGRFENHGWNTDAI
+739 
-754 DMPFTRVSGESNLY
+754 
-768 KYETHKSVADLS
+768 KYS
-780 KQIHDVLGN
+780 I
-789 YDANQYFFITTGKG
+789 
-803 LKGTFYTGSSKN
+803 
-815 GNNFHENTVAKK
+815 
-827 LTLTTHT
+827 T
-834 NNDSAT
+834 NNSGIDLT
-840 ANTDNLI
+840 I
-847 VFNDISDS
+847 
-855 SPNVVIYLDTS
+855 SPNQAS
-866 DKDNLKLYYSTEKY
+866 AGEK
-880 SVTVAE
+880 
-886 GVPASVDKTEFA
+886 
-898 KGETVTVTATPGT
+898 VTVTATPGT
-911 GEVLDKVTVVGKD
+911 GKVLDTVTVVGKD
-924 GSTQI
+924 STPI

-938 TFKMPDQDVTITNVT
+938 TFTMPDQNVTVTNVT
-953 FREAKTYT
+953 FREANKYT
-961 VTFNSSDDQF
+961 VKFSSSDDNF
-971 GTVSAMKGTTSL
+971 GSVSAKYNGTDFTSDT
-983 KSPAT
+983 K
-988 VTEGDDV
+988 VTEGDEV
-995 TFTAEPENG
+995 TFTATSKDG
-1004 YALSGWTVN
+1004 YALSDWTVN
-1013 DASVSPTTNPYTITV
+1013 GVSASSTTNPYTITV

-1033 VVANFKEIT
+1033 VVANFKEVT
-1042 GTLSDYYLLCGTD
+1042 GTQSDYYLLCGTD

-1063 TPVPLYTNEEGVYY
+1063 TSVHLYTNEEGVYY
-1077 ADFNAAN
+1077 ADFDVVKDS
-1084 ITKSKDYF
+1084 IPKSKDYF

-1151 DSDDVTGFTIKV
+1151 DKDDVTGFTIKV
-1163 TKLDLK
+1163 TNLDVN

-1176 GEPKFKE
+1176 AEPKFKE
-1183 APKNA
+1183 APKNS

-1199 AKFQSMGSTVITP
+1199 AKFQSMGTTAITP
-1212 VDKVVFDIGDYN
+1212 VDKVVFDIGKYN
-1224 DYTKKATAIKGN
+1224 DYTQKATAIKGN
-1236 KVTVTTTVADAYKD
+1236 KVTVTTTVDKDYKD

-1281 IPDDVDDGTNFEIT
+1281 IPDDVEDGTNFEIT

-1371 GTDKK
+1371 GTDSK

-1381 LNNFTLE
+1381 LNNFALE
-1388 LVHGAI
+1388 SVHGAI
-1394 STIKDNKQSYDYDDF
+1394 STIKENKQSYDYDDF

-1425 KYSTAKDNFG
+1425 KYSTVKDNFG
-1435 ENIVS
+1435 ELTES
-1440 DATITKADF
+1440 PATITKADF

-1479 SEKEPLLVV
+1479 SEKEQLLVV

-1497 GFYATEWTVYEKLED
+1497 GFYATEWTVYELKD
-1512 GTYSKITQ
+1512 GSYSKIAQ

-1530 KDDLTKSTS
+1530 KDDLTNSTS
-1539 DPKYKNSLSD
+1539 DTKYKNSLSD

-1742 TPGTGSGKCYVTVK
+1742 TPGTGSGKCYVTVR

-1820 IDPGTTTTEGNV
+1820 IDPGTTTPEGNV

-1851 GTYSFKNT
+1851 GTYSFKNQ

-1960 VTVKALN
+1960 VTVKALD
-1967 ADGTPIEA
+1967 ADGNQIKA
-1975 YKLNNVPEYTSTVV
+1975 YELGGVPEFTSTVV
-1989 YGNLLKYDNLY
+1989 YGNLLKYENLCK
-2000 GLTPDEKT
+2000 LTDEQKT
-2008 EIAGG
+2008 EIANR
-2013 KEYIYLAD
+2013 EYIYVAD

-2188 DGEVRKLLNKPID
+2188 YGEVRKLLNKPID

>member
-9 GRSSV
+9 GRSTV

-34 VNAAD
+34 VNAV
-39 LSNATKV
+39 TKTFEAV
-46 YLDSTLAT
+46 NLVGNINGNTKWDSTKYPFTFDETTGYWYLDITITQSSEFKAR
-54 VNKEG
+54 VNKDWVISFGASGGGNYIISEIG
-59 LNTWSSICAY
+59 DYRISVKDGA
-69 AFNTKGVNTY
+69 VNGT
-79 TDKNTDGKY
+79 
-88 TWPGSDMYNEGNGIY
+88 E
-103 SIYVDNSAT
+103 
-112 NIIFNNNDG
+112 
-121 KQTGDLTLPNDWK
+121 LTVQK
-134 TTPMIYYGDGTKGPA
+134 TVK
-149 GWKEYS
+149 
-155 ASVKVA
+155 KVA

-170 TSVKVGNSVTLAPTV
+170 TSVKVGNSVTLTPTV
-185 ISAKSGDLTYTYN
+185 SGAKSDNLTYTY
-198 KISGGTATEVKN
+198 KKTSDGTATEEKN

-222 GTYKYKVTVSADGYS
+222 GTYKYTVTVSADGCS
-237 PVTSTEVSFT
+237 PVTSNEVSFT
-247 VTAPVDYYLAG
+247 VTDSVKYYICGRFNNKWHDPLANDP
-258 RIKQDGTDGWV
+258 QFVED
-269 QSINN
+269 
-274 NYKFTESDT
+274 ESNP
-283 DGLYYY
+283 GLFYY
-289 ESKYTPKQWS
+289 ETNETIAQLSGTIS
-299 EKVGSKNLEQYFYII
+299 ETYNNTTSDYPRYFYI
-314 DSSSNKYGSKDN
+314 NKAATKDN
-326 QTDNTPKVLN
+326 NYLTTSDSAGHNFQNN
-336 STDDKS
+336 TDDRKLALS
-342 TLEKISSTGNTKTLT
+342 SQSGTDEKFLVRFNDVNNTSKTP
-357 YISNQE
+357 
-363 NVSNV
+363 V
-368 TFWLDTR
+368 TIWLDTR
-375 NGNMQLYYTS
+375 NN
-385 ATAYSVTFGSND
+385 
-397 ISMGSVIAKN
+397 
-407 GSSNIS
+407 
-413 SGDGVAEN
+413 EN
-421 SEVTFTATANEG
+421 NE
-433 YKFDGWYNDAGCTTA
+433 YKLWYTTA
-448 IEGATGATYTT
+448 LPH
-459 TVTADTTVYAKFVA
+459 K
-473 ETYNITVKENANCTV
+473 
-488 TVNKTAAYGSNVNVT
+488 VN
-503 VKAKDGYTVSSIS
+503 
-516 VTNVNANDISGNET
+516 
-530 EGYTFKMPA
+530 
-539 SNVEITPNVVAVEVT
+539 
-554 APKVTLNTVTGESTA
+554 
-569 DVSVKENYPI
+569 
-579 TAFAEAGDA
+579 
-588 YSKITST
+588 
-595 DFSVSG
+595 
-601 GVEGTDYTKT
+601 
-611 ETFEGSGIYNF
+611 
-622 VALTKGT
+622 
-629 FTVTYTATA
+629 
-638 TSINDI
+638 
-644 TKSTSATATLKI
+644 
-656 TASYTDTQ
+656 
-664 NAYLALSKYVD
+664 
-675 EVKDTTSDGYTTDSY
+675 
-690 AAFSAALTSAQ
+690 
-701 ALLKGLPKADATN
+701 
-714 ASDYTNAKTALETAF
+714 
-729 NGLEKDVTYY
+729 
-739 ISGRFENHGWNTDAI
+739 
-754 DMPFTRVSGESNLY
+754 
-768 KYETHKSVADLS
+768 
-780 KQIHDVLGN
+780 
-789 YDANQYFFITTGKG
+789 
-803 LKGTFYTGSSKN
+803 
-815 GNNFHENTVAKK
+815 
-827 LTLTTHT
+827 
-834 NNDSAT
+834 
-840 ANTDNLI
+840 
-847 VFNDISDS
+847 
-855 SPNVVIYLDTS
+855 
-866 DKDNLKLYYSTEKY
+866 
-880 SVTVAE
+880 VAE
-886 GVPASVDKTEFA
+886 GVSATVDRATA
-898 KGETVTVTATPGT
+898 TAGETVTVTATSIPQGQI
-911 GEVLDKVTVVGKD
+911 LDTVTVKGEDNKPV
-924 GSTQI
+924 I
-929 ETTVSGNTA
+929 TTVSGNTA
-938 TFKMPDQDVTITNVT
+938 TFTMPDQNVTVTNVT
-953 FREAKTYT
+953 FRTANTYT
-961 VTFNSSDDQF
+961 VTFRSSDETS
-971 GTVSAMKGTTSL
+971 GSVSAKYNGTDFTSGA
-983 KSPAT
+983 K
-988 VTEGDDV
+988 VTEGGTV

-1004 YALSGWTVN
+1004 YALSGWTLN

-1033 VVANFKEIT
+1033 VVANFKEMT
-1042 GTLSDYYLLCGTD
+1042 GTLSGYYLLCGTD

-1077 ADFNAAN
+1077 ADFNAAD
-1084 ITKSKDYF
+1084 ITKNKDYF

-1099 DTSGIIDTND
+1099 DTSGIIV
-1109 AKNIIIN
+1109 
-1116 TDNNGKGFS
+1116 DNNNVTINAVNNNGFS
-1125 LKDHSENVNVV
+1125 LSNHNENVQNPNGGSNNV
-1136 GVQNTK
+1136 K
-1142 NLRFAKVYI
+1142 FAKVYI
-1151 DSDDVTGFTIKV
+1151 NKDEVSGFTIKI
-1163 TKLDLK
+1163 TNLDVN

-1176 GEPKFKE
+1176 AEPKFKE

-1199 AKFQSMGSTVITP
+1199 EKFQSMGTTVITP
-1212 VDKVVFDIGDYN
+1212 VDKVVFDIGKYN
-1224 DYTKKATAIKGN
+1224 DNTQKATAIKGN
-1236 KVTVTTTVADAYKD
+1236 KVTVTTTVDKDYKD

-1263 YGIQSEPN
+1263 YGIQSGPN
-1271 DTGVYTLEYQ
+1271 DDGVYTLEYQ
-1281 IPDDVDDGTNFEIT
+1281 IPDDVVDGTNFEIT

-1394 STIKDNKQSYDYDDF
+1394 STIKENKQSYDYDDF

-1425 KYSTAKDNFG
+1425 KYSTVKDNFG

-1497 GFYATEWTVYEKLED
+1497 GFYATEWTVYKKLD
-1512 GTYSKITQ
+1512 DSTYSKIAQ

-1756 VLDKTTGALIKEF
+1756 VLDKTTGALIKKF

-1939 TINNDTETKTAVVN
+1939 TIYNDTETKTAVVN

-1960 VTVKALN
+1960 VTVKALD
-1967 ADGTPIEA
+1967 ADGNQIKA
-1975 YKLNNVPEYTSTVV
+1975 YELGGVPEFTSTVV
-1989 YGNLLKYDNLY
+1989 YGNLLKYENLCK
-2000 GLTPDEKT
+2000 LTDEQKT
-2008 EIAGG
+2008 EIANR
-2013 KEYIYLAD
+2013 EYIYVAD

-2064 IWPVYGKSQ
+2064 IWPVYGESQ

-2085 DYSRNQSTDENGGSK
+2085 DYSRNQSTDPDGNKK

-2115 GIQLKTYNGTDIKV
+2115 GIQLQTYKGNDIKV

>member
-9 GRSSV
+9 GRSTV

-34 VNAAD
+34 VNAV
-39 LSNATKV
+39 TKTFEAV
-46 YLDSTLAT
+46 NLVGNINGNTKWDSTKYPFTFDETTGYWYLDITITQSSEFKAR
-54 VNKEG
+54 VNKDWVISFGASGGGNYIISEIG
-59 LNTWSSICAY
+59 DYRISV
-69 AFNTKGVNTY
+69 K
-79 TDKNTDGKY
+79 DGA
-88 TWPGSDMYNEGNGIY
+88 ENG
-103 SIYVDNSAT
+103 T
-112 NIIFNNNDG
+112 E
-121 KQTGDLTLPNDWK
+121 LTVQK
-134 TTPMIYYGDGTKGPA
+134 TVK
-149 GWKEYS
+149 
-155 ASVKVA
+155 KVA

-170 TSVKVGNSVTLAPTV
+170 TSVKVGNSVTLTPTV
-185 ISAKSGDLTYTYN
+185 SGAKSDNLTYTY
-198 KISGGTATEVKN
+198 KKTSDGTATEEKN

-222 GTYKYKVTVSADGYS
+222 GTYKYTVTVSADGCS
-237 PVTSTEVSFT
+237 PVTSNEVSFT
-247 VTAPVDYYLAG
+247 VTDSVKYYICGRFNNKWHDPLANDP
-258 RIKQDGTDGWV
+258 QFVED
-269 QSINN
+269 
-274 NYKFTESDT
+274 ESNP
-283 DGLYYY
+283 GLFYY
-289 ESKYTPKQWS
+289 ETNETIAQLSGTIS
-299 EKVGSKNLEQYFYII
+299 ETYNNTTSDYPRYFYI
-314 DSSSNKYGSKDN
+314 NKAATKDN
-326 QTDNTPKVLN
+326 NYLTTSDSAGHNFQNN
-336 STDDKS
+336 TDDRKLALS
-342 TLEKISSTGNTKTLT
+342 SQSGTDEKFLVRFNDVNNTSKTP
-357 YISNQE
+357 
-363 NVSNV
+363 V
-368 TFWLDTR
+368 TIWLDTR
-375 NGNMQLYYTS
+375 NN
-385 ATAYSVTFGSND
+385 
-397 ISMGSVIAKN
+397 
-407 GSSNIS
+407 
-413 SGDGVAEN
+413 EN
-421 SEVTFTATANEG
+421 NE
-433 YKFDGWYNDAGCTTA
+433 YKLWYTTA
-448 IEGATGATYTT
+448 LPH
-459 TVTADTTVYAKFVA
+459 K
-473 ETYNITVKENANCTV
+473 
-488 TVNKTAAYGSNVNVT
+488 VN
-503 VKAKDGYTVSSIS
+503 
-516 VTNVNANDISGNET
+516 
-530 EGYTFKMPA
+530 
-539 SNVEITPNVVAVEVT
+539 
-554 APKVTLNTVTGESTA
+554 
-569 DVSVKENYPI
+569 
-579 TAFAEAGDA
+579 
-588 YSKITST
+588 
-595 DFSVSG
+595 
-601 GVEGTDYTKT
+601 
-611 ETFEGSGIYNF
+611 
-622 VALTKGT
+622 
-629 FTVTYTATA
+629 
-638 TSINDI
+638 
-644 TKSTSATATLKI
+644 
-656 TASYTDTQ
+656 
-664 NAYLALSKYVD
+664 
-675 EVKDTTSDGYTTDSY
+675 
-690 AAFSAALTSAQ
+690 
-701 ALLKGLPKADATN
+701 
-714 ASDYTNAKTALETAF
+714 
-729 NGLEKDVTYY
+729 
-739 ISGRFENHGWNTDAI
+739 
-754 DMPFTRVSGESNLY
+754 
-768 KYETHKSVADLS
+768 
-780 KQIHDVLGN
+780 
-789 YDANQYFFITTGKG
+789 
-803 LKGTFYTGSSKN
+803 
-815 GNNFHENTVAKK
+815 
-827 LTLTTHT
+827 
-834 NNDSAT
+834 
-840 ANTDNLI
+840 
-847 VFNDISDS
+847 
-855 SPNVVIYLDTS
+855 
-866 DKDNLKLYYSTEKY
+866 
-880 SVTVAE
+880 VAE
-886 GVPASVDKTEFA
+886 GVSATVDRATA
-898 KGETVTVTATPGT
+898 TAGETVTVTATSIPQGQI
-911 GEVLDKVTVVGKD
+911 LDTVTVKGEDNKPV
-924 GSTQI
+924 I
-929 ETTVSGNTA
+929 TTVSGNTA
-938 TFKMPDQDVTITNVT
+938 TFTMPDQNVTVTNVT
-953 FREAKTYT
+953 FRTANTYT
-961 VTFNSSDDQF
+961 VTFRSSDETS
-971 GTVSAMKGTTSL
+971 GSVSAKYNGTDFTSGA
-983 KSPAT
+983 K
-988 VTEGDDV
+988 VTEGGTV

-1004 YALSGWTVN
+1004 YALSGWTLN

-1033 VVANFKEIT
+1033 VVANFKEMT
-1042 GTLSDYYLLCGTD
+1042 GTLSGYYLLCGTD

-1077 ADFNAAN
+1077 ADFNAAD
-1084 ITKSKDYF
+1084 ITKNKDYF

-1099 DTSGIIDTND
+1099 DTSGIIV
-1109 AKNIIIN
+1109 
-1116 TDNNGKGFS
+1116 DNNNVTINAVNNNGFS
-1125 LKDHSENVNVV
+1125 LSNHNENVQNPNGGSNNV
-1136 GVQNTK
+1136 K
-1142 NLRFAKVYI
+1142 FAKVYI
-1151 DSDDVTGFTIKV
+1151 NKDEVSGFTIKI
-1163 TKLDLK
+1163 TNLDVN

-1176 GEPKFKE
+1176 AEPKFKE

-1199 AKFQSMGSTVITP
+1199 EKFQSMGTTVITP
-1212 VDKVVFDIGDYN
+1212 VDKVVFDIGKYN
-1224 DYTKKATAIKGN
+1224 DNTQKATAIKGN
-1236 KVTVTTTVADAYKD
+1236 KVTVTTTVDKDYKD

-1263 YGIQSEPN
+1263 YGIQSGPN
-1271 DTGVYTLEYQ
+1271 DDGVYTLEYQ
-1281 IPDDVDDGTNFEIT
+1281 IPDDVVDGTNFEIT

-1394 STIKDNKQSYDYDDF
+1394 STIKENKQSYDYDDF

-1425 KYSTAKDNFG
+1425 KYSTVKDNFG

-1449 ASPTGNGWED
+1449 ASHTGNGWED

-1497 GFYATEWTVYEKLED
+1497 GFYATEWTVYKKLD
-1512 GTYSKITQ
+1512 DSTYSKIAQ

-1939 TINNDTETKTAVVN
+1939 TIYNDTETKTAVVN

-1960 VTVKALN
+1960 VTVKALD
-1967 ADGTPIEA
+1967 ADGNQIKA
-1975 YKLNNVPEYTSTVV
+1975 YELGGVPEFTSTVV
-1989 YGNLLKYDNLY
+1989 YGNLLKYENLCK
-2000 GLTPDEKT
+2000 LTDEQKT
-2008 EIAGG
+2008 EIANR
-2013 KEYIYLAD
+2013 EYIYVAD

-2064 IWPVYGKSQ
+2064 IWPVYGESQ

-2085 DYSRNQSTDENGGSK
+2085 DYSRNQSTDPDGNKK

-2115 GIQLKTYNGTDIKV
+2115 GIQLQTYKGNDIKV

>member
-9 GRSSV
+9 GRSTV

-34 VNAAD
+34 VNATVSG
-39 LSNATKV
+39 LSEIYFTPSIKWQEGGANFRLNVQDSSNNWHKITMTKV
-46 YLDSTLAT
+46 DENKPIYKGELDSNTTYNVVQFLRYNNDYT
-54 VNKEG
+54 KEWDYSKSCSDIPSG
-59 LNTWSSICAY
+59 MNYYTMTTETYKDWAIDNSNGTWSY
-69 AFNTKGVNTY
+69 YF
-79 TDKNTDGKY
+79 D
-88 TWPGSDMYNEGNGIY
+88 SDP
-103 SIYVDNSAT
+103 VAD
-112 NIIFNNNDG
+112 
-121 KQTGDLTLPNDWK
+121 
-134 TTPMIYYGDGTKGPA
+134 
-149 GWKEYS
+149 S
-155 ASVKVA
+155 ASLTASSETVKVG
-161 DSVTLTANP
+161 DSVTLTAVADNP
-170 TSVKVGNSVTLAPTV
+170 
-185 ISAKSGDLTYTYN
+185 ISTNLKYTFT
-198 KISGGTATEVKN
+198 KTSGGDATVVQ
-210 ADNSLTVTPTVA
+210 DNNKLTVTPTVA
-222 GTYKYKVTVSADGYS
+222 GTYKYTVTVSADGYS

-247 VTAPVDYYLAG
+247 VTDSVKYYLAG
-258 RIKQDGTDGWV
+258 RVKQDGSDTWV
-269 QSINN
+269 DSKDET
-274 NYKFTESDT
+274 YKFTESDT
-283 DGLYYY
+283 EGLYYY

-342 TLEKISSTGNTKTLT
+342 TLEIIGSTDNTKTLT
-357 YISNQE
+357 YINNQTTS
-363 NVSNV
+363 VA

-375 NGNMQLYYTS
+375 N
-385 ATAYSVTFGSND
+385 
-397 ISMGSVIAKN
+397 
-407 GSSNIS
+407 
-413 SGDGVAEN
+413 
-421 SEVTFTATANEG
+421 NE
-433 YKFDGWYNDAGCTTA
+433 YKLWYTTA
-448 IEGATGATYTT
+448 LPH
-459 TVTADTTVYAKFVA
+459 
-473 ETYNITVKENANCTV
+473 TV
-488 TVNKTAAYGSNVNVT
+488 TVANG
-503 VKAKDGYTVSSIS
+503 VS
-516 VTNVNANDISGNET
+516 
-530 EGYTFKMPA
+530 
-539 SNVEITPNVVAVEVT
+539 
-554 APKVTLNTVTGESTA
+554 
-569 DVSVKENYPI
+569 
-579 TAFAEAGDA
+579 
-588 YSKITST
+588 
-595 DFSVSG
+595 
-601 GVEGTDYTKT
+601 
-611 ETFEGSGIYNF
+611 
-622 VALTKGT
+622 
-629 FTVTYTATA
+629 
-638 TSINDI
+638 
-644 TKSTSATATLKI
+644 
-656 TASYTDTQ
+656 
-664 NAYLALSKYVD
+664 
-675 EVKDTTSDGYTTDSY
+675 
-690 AAFSAALTSAQ
+690 
-701 ALLKGLPKADATN
+701 
-714 ASDYTNAKTALETAF
+714 
-729 NGLEKDVTYY
+729 
-739 ISGRFENHGWNTDAI
+739 
-754 DMPFTRVSGESNLY
+754 
-768 KYETHKSVADLS
+768 
-780 KQIHDVLGN
+780 
-789 YDANQYFFITTGKG
+789 
-803 LKGTFYTGSSKN
+803 
-815 GNNFHENTVAKK
+815 
-827 LTLTTHT
+827 
-834 NNDSAT
+834 
-840 ANTDNLI
+840 
-847 VFNDISDS
+847 
-855 SPNVVIYLDTS
+855 
-866 DKDNLKLYYSTEKY
+866 
-880 SVTVAE
+880 
-886 GVPASVDKTEFA
+886 ASVDKETA
-898 KGETVTVTATPGT
+898 TAGETVTVTATSIPQGQI
-911 GEVLDKVTVVGKD
+911 LDTVTVVGKD
-924 GSTQI
+924 STPI
-929 ETTVSGNTA
+929 ETTVSGNSA

-953 FREAKTYT
+953 FRTANTYT
-961 VTFNSSDDQF
+961 VTFSSSDNKS
-971 GTVSAMKGTTSL
+971 GTVSATNGTTSL
-983 KSPAT
+983 NSPAT
-988 VTEGDDV
+988 VTEGDEV
-995 TFTAEPENG
+995 TFTAKPNDG
-1004 YALSGWTVN
+1004 YALSGWTLN

-1033 VVANFKEIT
+1033 VVANFKEMT
-1042 GTLSDYYLLCGTD
+1042 GTLSGYYLLCGTD

-1077 ADFNAAN
+1077 ADFNAAD
-1084 ITKSKDYF
+1084 ITKNKDYF

-1099 DTSGIIDTND
+1099 DTSGIIV
-1109 AKNIIIN
+1109 
-1116 TDNNGKGFS
+1116 DNNNVTINAVNNNGFS
-1125 LKDHSENVNVV
+1125 LSNHNENVQNPNGGSNNV
-1136 GVQNTK
+1136 K
-1142 NLRFAKVYI
+1142 FAKVYI
-1151 DSDDVTGFTIKV
+1151 NKDEVSGFTIKI
-1163 TKLDLK
+1163 TNLDVN

-1176 GEPKFKE
+1176 AEPKFKE

-1199 AKFQSMGSTVITP
+1199 EKFQSMGTTVITP
-1212 VDKVVFDIGDYN
+1212 VDKVVFDIGKYN
-1224 DYTKKATAIKGN
+1224 DNTQKATAIKGN
-1236 KVTVTTTVADAYKD
+1236 KVTVTTTVDKDYKD

-1263 YGIQSEPN
+1263 YGIQSGPN
-1271 DTGVYTLEYQ
+1271 DDGVYTLEYQ
-1281 IPDDVDDGTNFEIT
+1281 IPDDVVDGTNFEIT

-1394 STIKDNKQSYDYDDF
+1394 STIKENKQSYDYDDF

-1425 KYSTAKDNFG
+1425 KYSTVKDNFG

-1497 GFYATEWTVYEKLED
+1497 GFYATEWTVYKKLD
-1512 GTYSKITQ
+1512 DSTYSKIAQ

-1939 TINNDTETKTAVVN
+1939 TIYNDTETKTAVVN

-1960 VTVKALN
+1960 VTVKALD
-1967 ADGTPIEA
+1967 ADGNQIKA
-1975 YKLNNVPEYTSTVV
+1975 YELGGVPEFTSTVV
-1989 YGNLLKYDNLY
+1989 YGNLLKYENLCK
-2000 GLTPDEKT
+2000 LTDEQKT
-2008 EIAGG
+2008 EIANR
-2013 KEYIYLAD
+2013 EYIYVAD

-2064 IWPVYGKSQ
+2064 IWPVYGESQ

-2085 DYSRNQSTDENGGSK
+2085 DYSRNQSTDPDGNKK

-2115 GIQLKTYNGTDIKV
+2115 GIQLQTYKGNDIKV

>member
-9 GRSSV
+9 GRSTV

-34 VNAAD
+34 VNAIGMSNGACIYFDNSKTNWKDKYINFVIGKDINNDNYSSVYVMSRVGNTD
-39 LSNATKV
+39 LYYCQMPDWSGATYVAVCGTTAKW
-46 YLDSTLAT
+46 DS
-54 VNKEG
+54 G
-59 LNTWSSICAY
+59 TWSSTNLTNATHY
-69 AFNTKGVNTY
+69 TATY
-79 TDKNTDGKY
+79 TDNFNFESNKSYLLQTSSSTNNTALTPSYFDSSNGSLNVEVKVDNSTPSSSIADISVNSYKFGSSKDSVESTSATISSDSVASTNLETAYSAITTLKCNNIKDGYKFVG
-88 TWPGSDMYNEGNGIY
+88 W
-103 SIYVDNSAT
+103 YVDNSLLSSNKSYT
-112 NIIFNNNDG
+112 YN
-121 KQTGDLTLPNDWK
+121 P
-134 TTPMIYYGDGTKGPA
+134 YYSISSNKFGSISVEARFEQDMSSVA
-149 GWKEYS
+149 G
-155 ASVKVA
+155 
-161 DSVTLTANP
+161 SVTLTASP
-170 TSVKVGNSVTLAPTV
+170 ETVTSGGSTKLTATLTDKATGVDKV
-185 ISAKSGDLTYTYN
+185 TYTF
-198 KISGGTATEVKN
+198 KKDDGTVVG
-210 ADNSLTVTPTVA
+210 TVTDSAENTASVDVA
-222 GTYKYKVTVSADGYS
+222 NITSDTKYTVTVSAD
-237 PVTSTEVSFT
+237 
-247 VTAPVDYYLAG
+247 
-258 RIKQDGTDGWV
+258 
-269 QSINN
+269 
-274 NYKFTESDT
+274 NYT
-283 DGLYYY
+283 
-289 ESKYTPKQWS
+289 
-299 EKVGSKNLEQYFYII
+299 
-314 DSSSNKYGSKDN
+314 
-326 QTDNTPKVLN
+326 
-336 STDDKS
+336 
-342 TLEKISSTGNTKTLT
+342 
-357 YISNQE
+357 
-363 NVSNV
+363 
-368 TFWLDTR
+368 
-375 NGNMQLYYTS
+375 
-385 ATAYSVTFGSND
+385 
-397 ISMGSVIAKN
+397 
-407 GSSNIS
+407 
-413 SGDGVAEN
+413 
-421 SEVTFTATANEG
+421 
-433 YKFDGWYNDAGCTTA
+433 
-448 IEGATGATYTT
+448 
-459 TVTADTTVYAKFVA
+459 
-473 ETYNITVKENANCTV
+473 
-488 TVNKTAAYGSNVNVT
+488 
-503 VKAKDGYTVSSIS
+503 S
-516 VTNVNANDISGNET
+516 VTN
-530 EGYTFKMPA
+530 
-539 SNVEITPNVVAVEVT
+539 
-554 APKVTLNTVTGESTA
+554 
-569 DVSVKENYPI
+569 
-579 TAFAEAGDA
+579 
-588 YSKITST
+588 
-595 DFSVSG
+595 
-601 GVEGTDYTKT
+601 
-611 ETFEGSGIYNF
+611 
-622 VALTKGT
+622 
-629 FTVTYTATA
+629 
-638 TSINDI
+638 
-644 TKSTSATATLKI
+644 
-656 TASYTDTQ
+656 
-664 NAYLALSKYVD
+664 
-675 EVKDTTSDGYTTDSY
+675 
-690 AAFSAALTSAQ
+690 
-701 ALLKGLPKADATN
+701 
-714 ASDYTNAKTALETAF
+714 
-729 NGLEKDVTYY
+729 
-739 ISGRFENHGWNTDAI
+739 
-754 DMPFTRVSGESNLY
+754 
-768 KYETHKSVADLS
+768 
-780 KQIHDVLGN
+780 
-789 YDANQYFFITTGKG
+789 
-803 LKGTFYTGSSKN
+803 
-815 GNNFHENTVAKK
+815 
-827 LTLTTHT
+827 
-834 NNDSAT
+834 
-840 ANTDNLI
+840 
-847 VFNDISDS
+847 
-855 SPNVVIYLDTS
+855 
-866 DKDNLKLYYSTEKY
+866 
-880 SVTVAE
+880 
-886 GVPASVDKTEFA
+886 
-898 KGETVTVTATPGT
+898 TVTVTATSDSSDKYAIHVKLADNLESYTLWLWAWEKGGSNAYGDAVTWKSDDVKVSLNDHEWHNYPFKNPVKNWNLIIAYDKGQTAFENGYNSDVWITVNGDGNYDVSTIAPTKYTVTYGVNGGNGT
-911 GEVLDKVTVVGKD
+911 LTADGVTSGSTVNSGTKVTF
-924 GSTQI
+924 
-929 ETTVSGNTA
+929 TA
-938 TFKMPDQDVTITNVT
+938 TPNKDYTVEGWYSDDKCTNKIDAAGT
-953 FREAKTYT
+953 NKTYT
-961 VTFNSSDDQF
+961 VTVNADTNLYVKFRTANTYTVTFSSSDDKL
-971 GTVSAMKGTTSL
+971 GTVSATNGTTPISS
-983 KSPAT
+983 SPAT
-988 VTEGDDV
+988 VTEGDEV
-995 TFTAEPENG
+995 TFTAKPEDG

-1013 DASVSPTTNPYTITV
+1013 GVSASSTANPYKITV

-1033 VVANFKEIT
+1033 VVANFKEMT
-1042 GTLSDYYLLCGTD
+1042 GTLSGYYLLCGTD
-1055 ATFKAGSY
+1055 ATFKADSY

-1077 ADFNAAN
+1077 ADFNAADIPKN
-1084 ITKSKDYF
+1084 ENYF
-1092 IIFSTKE
+1092 IIFSTKK
-1099 DTSGIIDTND
+1099 DTSGIIVDSNNVTVN
-1109 AKNIIIN
+1109 AVNKN
-1116 TDNNGKGFS
+1116 GFS
-1125 LKDHSENVNVV
+1125 LSDYNENVQKPNGGSNNV
-1136 GVQNTK
+1136 K
-1142 NLRFAKVYI
+1142 FAKVYI
-1151 DSDDVTGFTIKV
+1151 NKDEVSGFTIKI
-1163 TKLDLK
+1163 TNLDVN

-1176 GEPKFKE
+1176 AEPKFKE

-1199 AKFQSMGSTVITP
+1199 AKFQSMGTTVITP
-1212 VDKVVFDIGDYN
+1212 VENVVFGIGNYN
-1224 DYTKKATAIKGN
+1224 DYTQKATAIKGN
-1236 KVTVTTTVADAYKD
+1236 KVTVTTTVADDYND

-1263 YGIQSEPN
+1263 YGIQSGPN

-1281 IPDDVDDGTNFEIT
+1281 IPDDVADGTNFEIT

-1317 VQESWGNTIACY
+1317 VQDSWGNTIACY
-1329 PYYEGVD
+1329 PYYEGL
-1336 KNSTNKNA
+1336 SEATNDNA

-1381 LNNFTLE
+1381 LNNFALE
-1388 LVHGAI
+1388 SVHGAI
-1394 STIKDNKQSYDYDDF
+1394 STIKENKQSYDYDDF

-1425 KYSTAKDNFG
+1425 KYSTVKDNFG
-1435 ENIVS
+1435 ELTVS
-1440 DATITKADF
+1440 PDTITKDEF
-1449 ASPTGNGWED
+1449 TSPTGNGWED

-1497 GFYATEWTVYEKLED
+1497 GFYATEWTVYKKLDD
-1512 GTYSKITQ
+1512 GTYSKIAQ

-1530 KDDLTKSTS
+1530 KDDLSNSTS
-1539 DPKYKNSLSD
+1539 DTKYKNSLDS
-1549 YADAYAKL
+1549 YASAYETL

-1675 DQTGQNYVFLGWYLL
+1675 DKDGQNYVFLGWYLF

-1742 TPGTGSGKCYVTVK
+1742 TPGTGSGKCYVTVR

-1820 IDPGTTTTEGNV
+1820 IDPGTTTTEGNE
-1832 TTVTRTVDILDS
+1832 TTVTRTVDIRES
-1844 FFTHNED
+1844 FFNHNDD
-1851 GTYSFKNT
+1851 GTYSFKNQ

-1872 ETKIPY
+1872 ETKILY

-1884 EPRLASDAKQYVVT
+1884 EPRLESDAKQYVVT
-1898 GYFTSEYILNHGA
+1898 GYFTSDYILNHGA

-2035 TSSDMTDTSAYVTKC
+2035 TSSDMTDRSAYVTKC

-2064 IWPVYGKSQ
+2064 IWPVYGESQ

-2085 DYSRNQSTDENGGSK
+2085 DYSRNQSTDSEGHNK

-2115 GIQLKTYNGTDIKV
+2115 GIQLQTYKGTNIKV

-2146 VITDINYYKDKPEY
+2146 VITDINYYKDKRGY
-2160 GTSDADLEKIKTAI
+2160 STSETDLESIKSAI
-2174 LAGSANKNLTYTTE
+2174 LAGSSTKSLTYTTE
-2188 DGEVRKLLNKPID
+2188 AGITRKLLNKPID

>member
-1 MKTKISHL
+1 
-9 GRSSV
+9 
-14 SVILAV
+14 
-20 MMLLSTMLIGTVST
+20 MLIGTVST
-34 VNAAD
+34 VNATVSG
-39 LSNATKV
+39 LSEIYFTPSIKWQEGGANFRLNVQDSSNNWHKITMTKV
-46 YLDSTLAT
+46 DENKPIYKGELDSNTTYNVVQFLRYNNDYT
-54 VNKEG
+54 KEWDYSKSCSDIPSG
-59 LNTWSSICAY
+59 MNYYTMTTETYKDWAIDNSNGTWSY
-69 AFNTKGVNTY
+69 YF
-79 TDKNTDGKY
+79 D
-88 TWPGSDMYNEGNGIY
+88 SDP
-103 SIYVDNSAT
+103 VAD
-112 NIIFNNNDG
+112 
-121 KQTGDLTLPNDWK
+121 
-134 TTPMIYYGDGTKGPA
+134 
-149 GWKEYS
+149 S
-155 ASVKVA
+155 ASLTASSETVKVG
-161 DSVTLTANP
+161 DSVTLTAVADNP
-170 TSVKVGNSVTLAPTV
+170 
-185 ISAKSGDLTYTYN
+185 ISTNLKYTFT
-198 KISGGTATEVKN
+198 KTSGGDATVVQ
-210 ADNSLTVTPTVA
+210 DNNKLTVTPTVA
-222 GTYKYKVTVSADGYS
+222 GTYKYTVTVSADGYS

-247 VTAPVDYYLAG
+247 VTDSVKYYLAG
-258 RIKQDGTDGWV
+258 RVKQDGSDTWV
-269 QSINN
+269 DSKDET
-274 NYKFTESDT
+274 YKFTESDT
-283 DGLYYY
+283 EGLYYY

-342 TLEKISSTGNTKTLT
+342 TLEIIGSTDNTKTLT
-357 YISNQE
+357 YINNQTTS
-363 NVSNV
+363 VA

-375 NGNMQLYYTS
+375 N
-385 ATAYSVTFGSND
+385 
-397 ISMGSVIAKN
+397 
-407 GSSNIS
+407 
-413 SGDGVAEN
+413 
-421 SEVTFTATANEG
+421 NE
-433 YKFDGWYNDAGCTTA
+433 YKLWYTTA
-448 IEGATGATYTT
+448 LPH
-459 TVTADTTVYAKFVA
+459 
-473 ETYNITVKENANCTV
+473 TV
-488 TVNKTAAYGSNVNVT
+488 TVANG
-503 VKAKDGYTVSSIS
+503 VS
-516 VTNVNANDISGNET
+516 
-530 EGYTFKMPA
+530 
-539 SNVEITPNVVAVEVT
+539 
-554 APKVTLNTVTGESTA
+554 
-569 DVSVKENYPI
+569 
-579 TAFAEAGDA
+579 
-588 YSKITST
+588 
-595 DFSVSG
+595 
-601 GVEGTDYTKT
+601 
-611 ETFEGSGIYNF
+611 
-622 VALTKGT
+622 
-629 FTVTYTATA
+629 
-638 TSINDI
+638 
-644 TKSTSATATLKI
+644 
-656 TASYTDTQ
+656 
-664 NAYLALSKYVD
+664 
-675 EVKDTTSDGYTTDSY
+675 
-690 AAFSAALTSAQ
+690 
-701 ALLKGLPKADATN
+701 
-714 ASDYTNAKTALETAF
+714 
-729 NGLEKDVTYY
+729 
-739 ISGRFENHGWNTDAI
+739 
-754 DMPFTRVSGESNLY
+754 
-768 KYETHKSVADLS
+768 
-780 KQIHDVLGN
+780 
-789 YDANQYFFITTGKG
+789 
-803 LKGTFYTGSSKN
+803 
-815 GNNFHENTVAKK
+815 
-827 LTLTTHT
+827 
-834 NNDSAT
+834 
-840 ANTDNLI
+840 
-847 VFNDISDS
+847 
-855 SPNVVIYLDTS
+855 
-866 DKDNLKLYYSTEKY
+866 
-880 SVTVAE
+880 
-886 GVPASVDKTEFA
+886 ASVDKETA
-898 KGETVTVTATPGT
+898 TAGETVTVTATSIPQGQI
-911 GEVLDKVTVVGKD
+911 LDTVTVVGKD
-924 GSTQI
+924 STPI
-929 ETTVSGNTA
+929 ETTVSGNSA

-953 FREAKTYT
+953 FRTANTYT
-961 VTFNSSDDQF
+961 VTFSSSDNKS
-971 GTVSAMKGTTSL
+971 GTVSATNGTTSL
-983 KSPAT
+983 NSPAT
-988 VTEGDDV
+988 VTEGDEV
-995 TFTAEPENG
+995 TFTAKPNDG

-1013 DASVSPTTNPYTITV
+1013 GISASSTANPYKITV
-1028 QKDTT
+1028 SNNTT
-1033 VVANFKEIT
+1033 VVANFKEMT
-1042 GTLSDYYLLCGTD
+1042 GTLSGYYLLCGTD

-1077 ADFNAAN
+1077 ADFNAAD
-1084 ITKSKDYF
+1084 ITKNKDYF

-1099 DTSGIIDTND
+1099 DTSGIIV
-1109 AKNIIIN
+1109 
-1116 TDNNGKGFS
+1116 DNNNVTINAVNNNGFS
-1125 LKDHSENVNVV
+1125 LSNHNENVQNPNGGSNNV
-1136 GVQNTK
+1136 K
-1142 NLRFAKVYI
+1142 FAKVYI
-1151 DSDDVTGFTIKV
+1151 NKDEVSGFTIKI
-1163 TKLDLK
+1163 TNLDVN

-1176 GEPKFKE
+1176 AEPKFKE

-1199 AKFQSMGSTVITP
+1199 EKFQSMGTTVITP
-1212 VDKVVFDIGDYN
+1212 VDKVVFDIGKYN
-1224 DYTKKATAIKGN
+1224 DNTQKATAIKGN
-1236 KVTVTTTVADAYKD
+1236 KVTVTTTVDKDYKD

-1263 YGIQSEPN
+1263 YGIQSGPN
-1271 DTGVYTLEYQ
+1271 DDGVYTLEYQ
-1281 IPDDVDDGTNFEIT
+1281 IPDDVVDGTNFEIT

-1394 STIKDNKQSYDYDDF
+1394 STIKENKQSYDYDDF

-1425 KYSTAKDNFG
+1425 KYSTVKDNFG

-1497 GFYATEWTVYEKLED
+1497 GFYATEWTVYKKLD
-1512 GTYSKITQ
+1512 DSTYSKIAQ

-1939 TINNDTETKTAVVN
+1939 TIYNDTETKTAVVN

-1960 VTVKALN
+1960 VTVKALD
-1967 ADGTPIEA
+1967 ADGNQIKA
-1975 YKLNNVPEYTSTVV
+1975 YELGGVPEFTSTVV
-1989 YGNLLKYDNLY
+1989 YGNLLKYENLCK
-2000 GLTPDEKT
+2000 LTDEQKT
-2008 EIAGG
+2008 EIANR
-2013 KEYIYLAD
+2013 EYIYVAD

-2064 IWPVYGKSQ
+2064 IWPVYGESQ

-2085 DYSRNQSTDENGGSK
+2085 DYSRNQSTDPDGNKK

-2115 GIQLKTYNGTDIKV
+2115 GIQLQTYKGNDIKV